1 MSILKKEYELSVW
14 NEELIDGIKK
24 ESRGTTIGASG
35 MTHLGR
41 TTTPKLVRSV
51 KGTNTLTFQMPTKY
65 FDSEKGDYVKNELLE
80 DLYNERKLKLHYD
93 GNWYEFY
100 VKSIQEDKQFKSIMK
115 TITCTD
121 SFIDELSR
129 TGYEVEFSSDLNN
142 SVEELGTFM
151 ETEDNE
157 KIKGSSKAILDGS
170 VWDYRPDMNV
180 GDFTEFNEQRFY
192 KIPLSQFG
200 GTIKGYKINLEVD
213 ESDFK
218 TVTEKEEKEKRAY
231 LRNPFTKEKRPLEYG
246 DDQARVEEL
255 FYDQYE
261 KDNGRGLLSN
271 DNLVEISGD
280 YIYVPITDLTY
291 IMGSV
296 YKSASASLEEPAI
309 YGVYNPKATKEIY
322 ALQPVSE
329 NPRDLIQFLFFNEN
343 DEVLI
348 DEEGVVAN
356 KNCHYLITI
365 EQWNEALKKQLK
377 DNSEGLIHWTS
388 PVQKDTETYTL
399 NKLYTTAETT
409 KDNEKIIYTTKVFP
423 NTRTIDNFNWYP
435 VYYEG
440 YLDKINDEEVSKA
453 RKISITDRTELN
465 LNSDVYTTV
474 YNQKDIDFKDLYSE
488 DELNELINRREELR
502 EKQNNKTI
510 TSDERIEL
518 AAIDNDFRVCSKLNT
533 RLILPSLARNL
544 IENGTEIT
552 DTNGWE
558 AKTQNINHDIFD
570 TGSYRKML
578 EINVQQTVKKKNNE
592 NNLTL
597 SETDLTGGTTDE
609 GVSDYYLE
617 LLSPCLAKGD
627 DLSVNGTTFT
637 DYAINFG
644 MIGQEKQIEK
654 GKTYAIRLTTG
665 SWRTIDYNFV
675 LRATGETLK
684 NGDTPIS
691 YDDVAATAYKNVFTE
706 YKNKI
711 NALKDNVT
719 FKSICSNKDKDTQE
733 IIKHPTAASDQKESI
748 NKKLYKLLV
757 SILDEEHEGQPYEK
771 LSNIAR
777 LATPDEVSNNDY
789 GNSDLVYVKY
799 LYLSEVGLLD
809 NLSNLSSSFYYA
821 TYLSNS
827 IVKDWQ
833 DSNILKNA
841 VFEKKNNVDLD
852 KIVIGEGSTNLQG
865 NYVLDGVDNTSDKA
879 NYIKFSDVADIAD
892 TGLVF
897 LPNDTLPPKTKASTY
912 LTNPLYYKRK
922 KDDSGV
928 ELSSRWS
935 WAGANNSEEDK
946 DYYSVEDNAFLLFKA
961 KKTIKNPYVAIKLE
975 SGPAQIQFDKI
986 EETTYTKN
994 SGIGVKICAGATDAE
1009 TELIEVL
1016 TDNFGYL
1023 ANKSIKIYQ
1032 IDKNHFSDD
1041 FLKSVHFNEDDGTI
1055 SLKDTDGSSFAK
1067 MTDKSFKDDNVTPTW
1082 QAQTSTG
1089 APVYFTR
1096 LRIKEKNSKKTFG
1109 YALFIDDVYYGVFWL
1124 EKKS

>member
-41 TTTPKLVRSV
+41 ATTPKLVRSV

-80 DLYNERKLKLHYD
+80 DLYNERKLKLYYD
-93 GNWYEFY
+93 GDWYEFY

-151 ETEDNE
+151 ETEDNDR
-157 KIKGSSKAILDGS
+157 IKGSSKAILDGS

-213 ESDFK
+213 ENDFR
-218 TVTEKEEKEKRAY
+218 TGTEEEKEQRAY

-255 FYDQYE
+255 FYDRYE
-261 KDNGRGLLSN
+261 KDNGRSLLSD

-309 YGVYNPKATKEIY
+309 YGAYNPEATKEIY

-356 KNCHYLITI
+356 ENCHYLITI

-377 DNSEGLIHWTS
+377 NNSEGLIHWTS
-388 PVQKDTETYTL
+388 PTQEEKEGYTL
-399 NKLYTTAETT
+399 NKLYTTAETI

-440 YLDKINDEEVSKA
+440 YLDKISDEEVSKA

-474 YNQKDIDFKDLYSE
+474 YNQKDTDFKGLYSE
-488 DELNELINRREELR
+488 DELNELINRRQELR
-502 EKQNNKTI
+502 DKVQNHETL
-510 TSDERIEL
+510 TREEEIEL
-518 AAIDNDFRVCSKLNT
+518 AAIDNDFRVCSKLDT

-578 EINVQQTVKKKNNE
+578 EINVQQTVKEQNNE
-592 NNLTL
+592 NNLIL
-597 SETDLTGGTTDE
+597 SEADLTGGTTDE

-665 SWRTIDYNFV
+665 SWRIVDYNFV
-675 LRATGETLK
+675 SRATGETLK
-684 NGDTPIS
+684 KEDGSIS
-691 YDDVAATAYKNVFTE
+691 YDDVAATDYKKAFVR
-706 YKNKI
+706 YKDRI
-711 NALKDNVT
+711 NALKDNDA
-719 FKSICSNKDKDTQE
+719 FKSICSSNETNE
-733 IIKHPTAASDQKESI
+733 VIKNPTGASREKELI
-748 NKKLYKLLV
+748 NKNLYNLLV
-757 SILDEEHEGQPYEK
+757 NILDESNVDQPYKK

-777 LATPDEVSNNDY
+777 LATSDEVSKNDY
-789 GNSDLVYVKY
+789 SNSDLVYVKY
-799 LYLSEVGLLD
+799 LYLSEVGLLN
-809 NLSNLSSSFYYA
+809 NLSNSSSSFYYA

-833 DSNILKNA
+833 DSYILKNA

-852 KIVIGEGSTNLQG
+852 KVVIGEGSTNLQG

-879 NYIKFSDVADIAD
+879 NYIKFSDIADIAD

-897 LPNDTLPPKTKASTY
+897 LPSDTLPPKTKASTY

-994 SGIGVKICAGATDAE
+994 SGIGVKICAGVTDAE

-1032 IDKNHFSDD
+1032 IDKNHFSND

-1055 SLKDTDGSSFAK
+1055 SLKDTDNSSFAK

-1124 EKKS
+1124 EKKSE

>member
-41 TTTPKLVRSV
+41 ATTPKLVRSV

-80 DLYNERKLKLHYD
+80 DLYNERKLKLYYD
-93 GNWYEFY
+93 GDWYEFY

-151 ETEDNE
+151 ETEDDE

-218 TVTEKEEKEKRAY
+218 TITEEEEKEKRAY

-255 FYDQYE
+255 FYDPYE
-261 KDNGRGLLSN
+261 KDNGRGLLSD

-296 YKSASASLEEPAI
+296 YKSAYASLEEPAI
-309 YGVYNPKATKEIY
+309 YGAYNHEATKEIY

-329 NPRDLIQFLFFNEN
+329 NPKDLIQFLFFNEN

-348 DEEGVVAN
+348 DEEGSVAN

-377 DNSEGLIHWTS
+377 NNSEGLIHWTS
-388 PVQKDTETYTL
+388 PVQKEKDGYTL

-474 YNQKDIDFKDLYSE
+474 YNQKDSDFKGLYSE

-502 EKQNNKTI
+502 NAATL
-510 TSDERIEL
+510 TSEEQTEL
-518 AAIDNDFRVCSKLNT
+518 AAIDNDFRICSKLDT

-578 EINVQQTVKKKNNE
+578 EINVQQTVKGQNNE
-592 NNLTL
+592 DNLIL
-597 SETDLTGGTTDE
+597 SEADLTGGTTDE

-665 SWRTIDYNFV
+665 SWRTVDYNFV

-684 NGDTPIS
+684 DNKGLIS
-691 YDDVAATAYKNVFTE
+691 YDDAAAADYKEAFTK

-711 NALKDNVT
+711 NDLKNNSE
-719 FKSICSNKDKDTQE
+719 FKSICNDTKKIINSNSTIDEKD
-733 IIKHPTAASDQKESI
+733 I
-748 NKKLYKLLV
+748 NRKLYALLLI
-757 SILDEEHEGQPYEK
+757 ILKDNEKDPPYKK

-777 LATPDEVSNNDY
+777 LVTSDKVNSDNYTNSDY
-789 GNSDLVYVKY
+789 NNSDLVYVKY

-809 NLSNLSSSFYYA
+809 NLSNSSSSFYYA

-833 DSNILKNA
+833 DTYILKNT

-852 KIVIGEGSTNLQG
+852 KVIIGEGSTNLQG
-865 NYVLDGVDNTSDKA
+865 NYVLDGIDNTSDKA
-879 NYIKFSDVADIAD
+879 NYIKFSDIADVAD

-897 LPNDTLPPKTKASTY
+897 LPSDTLPPKTKASTY

-961 KKTIKNPYVAIKLE
+961 KKTIKNPYIAIKLE

-994 SGIGVKICAGATDAE
+994 SGIGVKICAGVTDDAE
-1009 TELIEVL
+1009 TELIKVL

-1032 IDKNHFSDD
+1032 IDKNHVSDD

-1055 SLKDTDGSSFAK
+1055 SLKDTDNSNFAK

>member
-41 TTTPKLVRSV
+41 ATTPKLVRSV

-80 DLYNERKLKLHYD
+80 DLYNERKLKLYYD
-93 GNWYEFY
+93 GDWYEFY

-157 KIKGSSKAILDGS
+157 RIKGSSKAILDGS

-218 TVTEKEEKEKRAY
+218 TESEEEKEKRAY

-255 FYDQYE
+255 FYDPYE
-261 KDNGRGLLSN
+261 KDNGRGLLSDN
-271 DNLVEISGD
+271 NLVEISGD
-280 YIYVPITDLTY
+280 YIYVPITDLAY

-309 YGVYNPKATKEIY
+309 YGAYNPKATKEIY

-329 NPRDLIQFLFFNEN
+329 NPRDLIQFLFFNKN

-348 DEEGVVAN
+348 DEEGIVAN

-388 PVQKDTETYTL
+388 PIQKEKEGYTL
-399 NKLYTTAETT
+399 NKLYTTEKIT
-409 KDNEKIIYTTKVFP
+409 KDNEEIIYTTKVFP

-474 YNQKDIDFKDLYSE
+474 YNQKDTDFKGLYSE
-488 DELNELINRREELR
+488 DELNELINRRQKLRDKVQNHETLTREE
-502 EKQNNKTI
+502 E
-510 TSDERIEL
+510 IEL
-518 AAIDNDFRVCSKLNT
+518 AAIDNDFRVCSKLDT

-578 EINVQQTVKKKNNE
+578 EINIQQTVKGQNNE

-665 SWRTIDYNFV
+665 SWRTVDYNFV
-675 LRATGETLK
+675 SRATGKTLK
-684 NGDTPIS
+684 KEDGSIS
-691 YDDVAATAYKNVFTE
+691 YDDAAAADYKDAFVR
-706 YKNKI
+706 YKDRI
-711 NALKDNVT
+711 NALKDNDA
-719 FKSICSNKDKDTQE
+719 FKSICSSPNESSKEQE
-733 IIKHPTAASDQKESI
+733 KINERLHGLLDNISKE
-748 NKKLYKLLV
+748 NNG
-757 SILDEEHEGQPYEK
+757 EF
-771 LSNIAR
+771 SNIAR
-777 LATPDEVSNNDY
+777 LATSDEIKANDY
-789 GNSDLVYVKY
+789 SNSDLVYVKY

-809 NLSNLSSSFYYA
+809 NLSNSSSSFYYA
-821 TYLSNS
+821 IYLSNS

-833 DSNILKNA
+833 DSYILKNA

-852 KIVIGEGSTNLQG
+852 KVIIGEGSTNLQG

-879 NYIKFSDVADIAD
+879 NYIKFSDIADIAD

-994 SGIGVKICAGATDAE
+994 SGIGVKICAGVTADEE
-1009 TELIEVL
+1009 TELIDVL

-1055 SLKDTDGSSFAK
+1055 SLKDTDNSNFAK
-1067 MTDKSFKDDNVTPTW
+1067 MTDESFKDDNVTPTW
-1082 QAQTSTG
+1082 QAQTSTE

>member
-41 TTTPKLVRSV
+41 ATTPKLVRSV

-80 DLYNERKLKLHYD
+80 DLYNERKLKLYYD
-93 GNWYEFY
+93 GDWYEFY

-151 ETEDNE
+151 ETEDDE

-218 TVTEKEEKEKRAY
+218 TESEEEKEKRAY

-255 FYDQYE
+255 FYDPYE
-261 KDNGRGLLSN
+261 KDNGRGLLS
-271 DNLVEISGD
+271 DNNLIEISGD

-309 YGVYNPKATKEIY
+309 YGAYNPKATKEIY

-343 DEVLI
+343 DEILI

-388 PVQKDTETYTL
+388 PTQEEKEGYTL
-399 NKLYTTAETT
+399 NKLYTTAETI

-474 YNQKDIDFKDLYSE
+474 YNQKDTNFKGLYSE
-488 DELNELINRREELR
+488 DELNELINRRQELR
-502 EKQNNKTI
+502 DKVQNHETL
-510 TSDERIEL
+510 TREEEIEL
-518 AAIDNDFRVCSKLNT
+518 AAIDNDFRVCSKLDT

-578 EINVQQTVKKKNNE
+578 EINVQQTVKGKSNE
-592 NNLTL
+592 NNLIL
-597 SETDLTGGTTDE
+597 SEADLTGGTTDE

-665 SWRTIDYNFV
+665 SWRTVDYNFIS
-675 LRATGETLK
+675 RATGKTLK
-684 NGDTPIS
+684 KEDGSIS
-691 YDDVAATAYKNVFTE
+691 YDDAAAAGYKDAFVR
-706 YKNKI
+706 YKDRI
-711 NALKDNVT
+711 NALKDNDA
-719 FKSICSNKDKDTQE
+719 FKSICSSPNESSKEQE
-733 IIKHPTAASDQKESI
+733 KINERLHGLLDNISKE
-748 NKKLYKLLV
+748 NNG
-757 SILDEEHEGQPYEK
+757 EF
-771 LSNIAR
+771 SNIAR
-777 LATPDEVSNNDY
+777 LATSDEIKANDY
-789 GNSDLVYVKY
+789 SNSDLVYVKY

-809 NLSNLSSSFYYA
+809 NLSNSSSSFYYA

-833 DSNILKNA
+833 DSYILKNA

-852 KIVIGEGSTNLQG
+852 KVVIGEGSTNLQG

-879 NYIKFSDVADIAD
+879 NYIKFSDIADIAD

-994 SGIGVKICAGATDAE
+994 SGIGVKICAGATADEE
-1009 TELIEVL
+1009 TELINVL

-1055 SLKDTDGSSFAK
+1055 SLKDTDNSSFAK

>member
-41 TTTPKLVRSV
+41 ATTPKLVRSV

-80 DLYNERKLKLHYD
+80 DLYNERKLKLYYD
-93 GNWYEFY
+93 GDWYEFY

-151 ETEDNE
+151 ETEDDE

-213 ESDFK
+213 ENDFK
-218 TVTEKEEKEKRAY
+218 TIEKKEEKEKRAY
-231 LRNPFTKEKRPLEYG
+231 LRNPFTQEKRPLEYG

-255 FYDQYE
+255 FYDPYE
-261 KDNGRGLLSN
+261 KDNGHGLLSD

-309 YGVYNPKATKEIY
+309 YGAYNPKATKEIY

-356 KNCHYLITI
+356 ENYHYLITI
-365 EQWNEALKKQLK
+365 EQWNETLKKQLK
-377 DNSEGLIHWTS
+377 NNSEGLIHWTS
-388 PVQKDTETYTL
+388 PTQEETKGYTL
-399 NKLYTTAETT
+399 NKLYTTAETI

-440 YLDKINDEEVSKA
+440 YLDRINDEEVSKA
-453 RKISITDRTELN
+453 RKISIADRTELN

-474 YNQKDIDFKDLYSE
+474 YNQKDSDFKDLYSE
-488 DELNELINRREELR
+488 DELNKLINRREELR
-502 EKQNNKTI
+502 NAATLTPEEK
-510 TSDERIEL
+510 IEL
-518 AAIDNDFRVCSKLNT
+518 AAIDNDFRVCSKLDT

-578 EINVQQTVKKKNNE
+578 EINVQQTVKGQNNE

-597 SETDLTGGTTDE
+597 SEADLTGGTTDE

-665 SWRTIDYNFV
+665 SWRTVDYNFV

-691 YDDVAATAYKNVFTE
+691 YDDVAATAYKSALAE

-711 NALKDNVT
+711 NNLKDNRE
-719 FKSICSNKDKDTQE
+719 FKSICDDTKKIINSISATNEKDFNRRLYALLVN
-733 IIKHPTAASDQKESI
+733 ISKES
-748 NKKLYKLLV
+748 V
-757 SILDEEHEGQPYEK
+757 GDQPYEK

-777 LATPDEVSNNDY
+777 LVTSDKVNSDDYSNSDYND
-789 GNSDLVYVKY
+789 SDLVYVKY

-809 NLSNLSSSFYYA
+809 NLSNSSSSFYYA

-833 DSNILKNA
+833 DSNILKNS

-852 KIVIGEGSTNLQG
+852 KVIIGEGSTNLQG

-879 NYIKFSDVADIAD
+879 NYIKFSDIADIED

-897 LPNDTLPPKTKASTY
+897 LPSDTLPSKTKASTY

-994 SGIGVKICAGATDAE
+994 SGIGVKICAGVTEAE

-1055 SLKDTDGSSFAK
+1055 GLKDTGNSNFAI

>member
-41 TTTPKLVRSV
+41 ATTPKLVRSV

-80 DLYNERKLKLHYD
+80 DLYNERKLKLYYD
-93 GNWYEFY
+93 GDWYEFY
-100 VKSIQEDKQFKSIMK
+100 IKSIQEDKQFKSIMK

-157 KIKGSSKAILDGS
+157 RIKGSSKAILDGS

-213 ESDFK
+213 ENDFK
-218 TVTEKEEKEKRAY
+218 TGTEEEKEQRAY

-255 FYDQYE
+255 FYDRYE
-261 KDNGRGLLSN
+261 KDNGRSLLSD

-309 YGVYNPKATKEIY
+309 YGAYNPKATKEIY

-365 EQWNEALKKQLK
+365 EQWSEALKKQLK
-377 DNSEGLIHWTS
+377 NNSEGLIHWTS
-388 PVQKDTETYTL
+388 PVQKETEGYTL
-399 NKLYTTAETT
+399 NKLYTTAETI

-474 YNQKDIDFKDLYSE
+474 YNQKDTDFKGLYSE

-502 EKQNNKTI
+502 EKQRNKTI
-510 TSDERIEL
+510 TLEEEKEL
-518 AAIDNDFRVCSKLNT
+518 AAIDNDFRVCSKLDT

-578 EINVQQTVKKKNNE
+578 EINVQQTVKEQNNE
-592 NNLTL
+592 NNLIL
-597 SETDLTGGTTDE
+597 SEADLTGGTIDE

-665 SWRTIDYNFV
+665 SWRTVDYNFIS
-675 LRATGETLK
+675 RATGKILK
-684 NGDTPIS
+684 KENGSIS
-691 YDDVAATAYKNVFTE
+691 YDDAAAADYKSAFAE

-711 NALKDNVT
+711 NNLKNNKA
-719 FKSICSNKDKDTQE
+719 FKLICDETKENINSNSA
-733 IIKHPTAASDQKESI
+733 I
-748 NKKLYKLLV
+748 
-757 SILDEEHEGQPYEK
+757 DEEDINRRLYDLLLNISEESSGNQPYEK
-771 LSNIAR
+771 FINIAR
-777 LATPDEVSNNDY
+777 LVTSDKVNRDDYKNDDY
-789 GNSDLVYVKY
+789 NDSDLVYVKY

-809 NLSNLSSSFYYA
+809 NLSNSSSSFYYA

-833 DSNILKNA
+833 DSYILKNS

-852 KIVIGEGSTNLQG
+852 KVIIGEGSTNLQG

-879 NYIKFSDVADIAD
+879 NYIKFSDIADIAD

-897 LPNDTLPPKTKASTY
+897 LPSDTLPPKTKASTY

-922 KDDSGV
+922 KNDSGV

-935 WAGANNSEEDK
+935 WVGANNSEEDK

-994 SGIGVKICAGATDAE
+994 SGIGVKICAGVTDAE

-1055 SLKDTDGSSFAK
+1055 SLKDTDDSNFAK
-1067 MTDKSFKDDNVTPTW
+1067 MIDKSFKDDNVTPTW

-1109 YALFIDDVYYGVFWL
+1109 YALFIDDIYYGVFWL

>member
-41 TTTPKLVRSV
+41 ATTPKLVRSV

-65 FDSEKGDYVKNELLE
+65 FDSEKRDYVKNELLE
-80 DLYNERKLKLHYD
+80 DLYNERKLKLYYD
-93 GNWYEFY
+93 GDWYEFY

-151 ETEDNE
+151 ETEDDE

-213 ESDFK
+213 ENDFR
-218 TVTEKEEKEKRAY
+218 TGTEEEKEQRAY

-255 FYDQYE
+255 FYDPYE
-261 KDNGRGLLSN
+261 KDNGRGLLSDN
-271 DNLVEISGD
+271 NLVEISGD

-309 YGVYNPKATKEIY
+309 YGAYNPEATKEIY

-329 NPRDLIQFLFFNEN
+329 NPKDLIQFLFFNEN

-348 DEEGVVAN
+348 DEEGIVAN
-356 KNCHYLITI
+356 ENCHYLITI

-377 DNSEGLIHWTS
+377 NNSEGLIHWIS

-399 NKLYTTAETT
+399 NKLYTTAETI

-474 YNQKDIDFKDLYSE
+474 YNQKDTDFKGLYSE

-502 EKQNNKTI
+502 EKQSNKTI
-510 TSDERIEL
+510 TLEEEKEL
-518 AAIDNDFRVCSKLNT
+518 AAIDNDFRVCSKLDT

-578 EINVQQTVKKKNNE
+578 EINVQQTVKEQNNE
-592 NNLTL
+592 NNLIL
-597 SETDLTGGTTDE
+597 SEADLTGGTTDE

-627 DLSVNGTTFT
+627 DLSINGTTFT

-665 SWRTIDYNFV
+665 SWRTVDYNFV

-684 NGDTPIS
+684 DEDGPIS
-691 YDDVAATAYKNVFTE
+691 YDDAAAIDYKETFVR
-706 YKNKI
+706 YKDKI
-711 NALKDNVT
+711 NDLKNNNT
-719 FKSICSNKDKDTQE
+719 FKSICSSNETNE
-733 IIKHPTAASDQKESI
+733 IIKNPTGASREKELI
-748 NKKLYKLLV
+748 NKNLYNLLV
-757 SILDEEHEGQPYEK
+757 NILDGSSVDQPYKK

-777 LATPDEVSNNDY
+777 LATPDEVSHDDY
-789 GNSDLVYVKY
+789 SNSDLVYVKY
-799 LYLSEVGLLD
+799 LYLSEIGLLD
-809 NLSNLSSSFYYA
+809 NLSNSSSSFYYA

-833 DSNILKNA
+833 DTYILKNA

-852 KIVIGEGSTNLQG
+852 KVVIGEGSTNLQG

-879 NYIKFSDVADIAD
+879 NYIKFSDIADIAD

-897 LPNDTLPPKTKASTY
+897 LPSDTLPPKTKASTY

-961 KKTIKNPYVAIKLE
+961 KKTIKNPYIAIKLE

-994 SGIGVKICAGATDAE
+994 SGIGVKICAGVTDKE
-1009 TELIEVL
+1009 TELIKVL

-1032 IDKNHFSDD
+1032 IDKNHFSND

-1055 SLKDTDGSSFAK
+1055 SLKDTDNSNFAK

>member
-41 TTTPKLVRSV
+41 ATTPKLVRSV

-80 DLYNERKLKLHYD
+80 DLYNERKLKLYYD
-93 GNWYEFY
+93 GDWYEFY

-151 ETEDNE
+151 ETEDDE

-213 ESDFK
+213 ENDFR
-218 TVTEKEEKEKRAY
+218 TGTEEEKEQRAY

-255 FYDQYE
+255 FYDRYE
-261 KDNGRGLLSN
+261 KDNGRSLLSD

-309 YGVYNPKATKEIY
+309 YGAYNPKAKKEIY

-343 DEVLI
+343 NEVLI

-365 EQWNEALKKQLK
+365 EQWNEALKEQLK
-377 DNSEGLIHWTS
+377 NNSEGLIHWTS

-474 YNQKDIDFKDLYSE
+474 YNQKDTDFKGLYSE

-518 AAIDNDFRVCSKLNT
+518 AAIDNDFRVCSKLDT

-578 EINVQQTVKKKNNE
+578 EINVQQTVKEQNNE
-592 NNLTL
+592 NNLIL
-597 SETDLTGGTTDE
+597 SEADLTGGTTDE

-675 LRATGETLK
+675 SRATGKTLK
-684 NGDTPIS
+684 KEDGSIS
-691 YDDVAATAYKNVFTE
+691 YDDAAAADYKDAFVR
-706 YKNKI
+706 YKDKI
-711 NALKDNVT
+711 NDLKNNNT
-719 FKSICSNKDKDTQE
+719 FKSICSSNETNE
-733 IIKHPTAASDQKESI
+733 IIKNPTGASREKELI
-748 NKKLYKLLV
+748 NKNLYNLLV
-757 SILDEEHEGQPYEK
+757 NILDESSVDQPYKK

-777 LATPDEVSNNDY
+777 LATPDEVSHDDY
-789 GNSDLVYVKY
+789 SNSDLVYVKY

-809 NLSNLSSSFYYA
+809 NLSNSSSSFYYA
-821 TYLSNS
+821 IYLSNS

-833 DSNILKNA
+833 DSYILKNA

-852 KIVIGEGSTNLQG
+852 KVVIGEGSTNLQG

-879 NYIKFSDVADIAD
+879 NYIKFSDIADIAD

-897 LPNDTLPPKTKASTY
+897 LPSDTLPPKTKASTY

-994 SGIGVKICAGATDAE
+994 SGIGVKICAGVTDAE

-1055 SLKDTDGSSFAK
+1055 SLKNTDDSNFAK
-1067 MTDKSFKDDNVTPTW
+1067 ITDKSFKDDNVTPTW

>member
-41 TTTPKLVRSV
+41 ATTPKLVRSV

-80 DLYNERKLKLHYD
+80 DLYNERKLKLYYD
-93 GNWYEFY
+93 GDWYEFY
-100 VKSIQEDKQFKSIMK
+100 IKSIQEDKQFKSIMK

-151 ETEDNE
+151 ETEDNDR
-157 KIKGSSKAILDGS
+157 IKGSSKAILDGS

-213 ESDFK
+213 ENDFR
-218 TVTEKEEKEKRAY
+218 TGTEEEKEQRAY

-255 FYDQYE
+255 FYDPYE
-261 KDNGRGLLSN
+261 KDNGRGLLSD

-309 YGVYNPKATKEIY
+309 YGAYNPKATKEIY

-329 NPRDLIQFLFFNEN
+329 NPRGLIQFLFFNEN
-343 DEVLI
+343 DEILI
-348 DEEGVVAN
+348 DEEGIVAN
-356 KNCHYLITI
+356 ENCHYLITI
-365 EQWNEALKKQLK
+365 EQWNETLKKQLK
-377 DNSEGLIHWTS
+377 NNSEGLIHWTS

-440 YLDKINDEEVSKA
+440 YLDKINDEEVFKA

-474 YNQKDIDFKDLYSE
+474 YNQKDTDFKDLYSE
-488 DELNELINRREELR
+488 DELNKLINRREELR
-502 EKQNNKTI
+502 EKQSNKTI
-510 TSDERIEL
+510 TLEEEKEL
-518 AAIDNDFRVCSKLNT
+518 AAIDNDFRVCSKLDT

-578 EINVQQTVKKKNNE
+578 EINVQQTVKEQNNE
-592 NNLTL
+592 NNLIL
-597 SETDLTGGTTDE
+597 SEADLTGGTTDE

-665 SWRTIDYNFV
+665 SWRTVDYNFV

-684 NGDTPIS
+684 DEDGPIS
-691 YDDVAATAYKNVFTE
+691 YDDAAAIDYKETFVR
-706 YKNKI
+706 YKDKI
-711 NALKDNVT
+711 NDLKNNNT
-719 FKSICSNKDKDTQE
+719 FKSICSSNETNE
-733 IIKHPTAASDQKESI
+733 IIKNPTGASREKELI
-748 NKKLYKLLV
+748 NKNLYNLLV
-757 SILDEEHEGQPYEK
+757 NILDESNVDQPYKK

-777 LATPDEVSNNDY
+777 LATPDEVSHDDY
-789 GNSDLVYVKY
+789 SNSDLVYVKY

-809 NLSNLSSSFYYA
+809 NLSNSSSSFYYA

-833 DSNILKNA
+833 DDSILKNA

-852 KIVIGEGSTNLQG
+852 KVIIGEGSTNLQG

-879 NYIKFSDVADIAD
+879 NYIKFSDIADIAD

-897 LPNDTLPPKTKASTY
+897 LPSDTLPPKTKASTY

-922 KDDSGV
+922 KNDSGV

-994 SGIGVKICAGATDAE
+994 SGIGVKICAGVTDAE

-1032 IDKNHFSDD
+1032 IDKNHFSND

-1055 SLKDTDGSSFAK
+1055 SLKNTDSSSFAK

-1082 QAQTSTG
+1082 QSQTSTE

>member
-41 TTTPKLVRSV
+41 ATTPKLVRSV

-80 DLYNERKLKLHYD
+80 DLYNERKLKLYYD
-93 GNWYEFY
+93 GDWYEFY

-121 SFIDELSR
+121 SFIDELLR

-213 ESDFK
+213 ENDFR
-218 TVTEKEEKEKRAY
+218 TGTKEEKEQKAY

-255 FYDQYE
+255 FYDRYE
-261 KDNGRGLLSN
+261 KDNGRSLLSD
-271 DNLVEISGD
+271 DNLVEIGGD

-309 YGVYNPKATKEIY
+309 YGAYNPKATKEIY

-377 DNSEGLIHWTS
+377 NNSEGLIHWTS
-388 PVQKDTETYTL
+388 PVQKETEGYTL
-399 NKLYTTAETT
+399 NKLYTTEKIT
-409 KDNEKIIYTTKVFP
+409 KDNEEIIYTTKVFP

-465 LNSDVYTTV
+465 LNSDIYTTV
-474 YNQKDIDFKDLYSE
+474 YNQKDTDFKGLYSE
-488 DELNELINRREELR
+488 DELNELINRRQELR
-502 EKQNNKTI
+502 DKLQNHETL
-510 TSDERIEL
+510 TRDEEIEL
-518 AAIDNDFRVCSKLNT
+518 AAIDNDFRVCSKLDT

-578 EINVQQTVKKKNNE
+578 EINVQQTVKGQNNE
-592 NNLTL
+592 NNLIL
-597 SETDLTGGTTDE
+597 SEADFTGGTTDE

-665 SWRTIDYNFV
+665 SWRTVDYNFV

-684 NGDTPIS
+684 DENGPIS
-691 YDDVAATAYKNVFTE
+691 YDDAAAADYKDAFVK

-711 NALKDNVT
+711 NNLKNNET
-719 FKSICSNKDKDTQE
+719 FKLICDETKENINSNSAINEEDINRRLYDLLLNISE
-733 IIKHPTAASDQKESI
+733 ES
-748 NKKLYKLLV
+748 V
-757 SILDEEHEGQPYEK
+757 GDQPYEK
-771 LSNIAR
+771 FINIAR
-777 LATPDEVSNNDY
+777 LVTSDKVNSNDY
-789 GNSDLVYVKY
+789 KNDDYSNSDLVYIKY

-809 NLSNLSSSFYYA
+809 NLSNSSSSFYYA

-897 LPNDTLPPKTKASTY
+897 LPSDTLPPKTKASTY

-1032 IDKNHFSDD
+1032 IDKNHFSND

-1055 SLKDTDGSSFAK
+1055 SLKDTDNSSFAK

>member
-41 TTTPKLVRSV
+41 ATTPKLVRSV

-93 GNWYEFY
+93 GDWYEFY

-151 ETEDNE
+151 ETEDDE

-170 VWDYRPDMNV
+170 VWDYRSDMNV

-213 ESDFK
+213 ENDFK
-218 TVTEKEEKEKRAY
+218 TIKEKEEKEKRAY

-255 FYDQYE
+255 FYDPYE
-261 KDNGRGLLSN
+261 KDNGRGLLSD

-280 YIYVPITDLTY
+280 YIYVPITDLVY

-309 YGVYNPKATKEIY
+309 YGAYNPKATKEIY

-348 DEEGVVAN
+348 DEEGIVAN
-356 KNCHYLITI
+356 ENCHYLITI

-377 DNSEGLIHWTS
+377 NNSEGLIHWTS
-388 PVQKDTETYTL
+388 PAQEEKDGYTL
-399 NKLYTTAETT
+399 NKLYTTEKIT
-409 KDNEKIIYTTKVFP
+409 KDNEEIIYTTKVFP

-440 YLDKINDEEVSKA
+440 YLDKINDEDVSKA

-474 YNQKDIDFKDLYSE
+474 YNQKDSDFKDLYSE

-510 TSDERIEL
+510 TLEEEKEL
-518 AAIDNDFRVCSKLNT
+518 AAIDNDFRVCSKLDT

-578 EINVQQTVKKKNNE
+578 EINVQQTVKEQNNE

-597 SETDLTGGTTDE
+597 SEADLTGGTTDE

-675 LRATGETLK
+675 SRATGETLK
-684 NGDTPIS
+684 KEDGSIS
-691 YDDVAATAYKNVFTE
+691 YDDTAATDYKEAFVR

-711 NALKDNVT
+711 NDLKDNET
-719 FKSICSNKDKDTQE
+719 FKSICSSPNESNSEQE
-733 IIKHPTAASDQKESI
+733 RINERLHGLLANISKE
-748 NKKLYKLLV
+748 NNG
-757 SILDEEHEGQPYEK
+757 EF
-771 LSNIAR
+771 SNIAR
-777 LATPDEVSNNDY
+777 LATSDEIKKNDY
-789 GNSDLVYVKY
+789 SNSDLAYVKY

-809 NLSNLSSSFYYA
+809 NLSNSSSSFYYA
-821 TYLSNS
+821 IYLSNS

-833 DSNILKNA
+833 DSYILKNA
-841 VFEKKNNVDLD
+841 VFEKKNNIDLD
-852 KIVIGEGSTNLQG
+852 KVIIGEGSTNLQG

-879 NYIKFSDVADIAD
+879 NYIKFSDIADIAD

-897 LPNDTLPPKTKASTY
+897 LPSDTLPPKTKASTY

-922 KDDSGV
+922 KNDSGV

-935 WAGANNSEEDK
+935 WTGANNSEEDK

-994 SGIGVKICAGATDAE
+994 SGIGVKICAGVIADEE
-1009 TELIEVL
+1009 TELIDVL

-1055 SLKDTDGSSFAK
+1055 SLKDTDNSNFAK

>member
-41 TTTPKLVRSV
+41 ATTPKLVRSV

-80 DLYNERKLKLHYD
+80 DLYNERKLKLYYD
-93 GNWYEFY
+93 GDWYEFY

-151 ETEDNE
+151 ETEDNDR
-157 KIKGSSKAILDGS
+157 IKGSSKAILDGS

-213 ESDFK
+213 ENDFK
-218 TVTEKEEKEKRAY
+218 TGTEEEKEQRAY

-255 FYDQYE
+255 FYDRYE
-261 KDNGRGLLSN
+261 KDNGRSLLSD

-309 YGVYNPKATKEIY
+309 YGAYNPKATKEIY

-348 DEEGVVAN
+348 DEEGIVAN

-377 DNSEGLIHWTS
+377 NNSEGLIHWTS
-388 PVQKDTETYTL
+388 PTQEEKEGYTL
-399 NKLYTTAETT
+399 NKLYTTAETI

-474 YNQKDIDFKDLYSE
+474 YNQKDTDFKGLYSE
-488 DELNELINRREELR
+488 DELNELINRRQELR
-502 EKQNNKTI
+502 DKVQNHETL
-510 TSDERIEL
+510 TREEEIEL
-518 AAIDNDFRVCSKLNT
+518 AAIDNDFRVCSKLDT

-578 EINVQQTVKKKNNE
+578 EINVQQTVKEQNNE
-592 NNLTL
+592 NNLIL
-597 SETDLTGGTTDE
+597 SEADLTGGTTDE

-665 SWRTIDYNFV
+665 SWRTVDYNFV

-684 NGDTPIS
+684 DEDGPIS
-691 YDDVAATAYKNVFTE
+691 YDDTAAADYKDAFVR
-706 YKNKI
+706 YKDRI
-711 NALKDNVT
+711 NALKDNKT
-719 FKSICSNKDKDTQE
+719 FKSICSSPNESSKEQE
-733 IIKHPTAASDQKESI
+733 KINERLHGLLDNISKE
-748 NKKLYKLLV
+748 NNG
-757 SILDEEHEGQPYEK
+757 EF
-771 LSNIAR
+771 SNIAR
-777 LATPDEVSNNDY
+777 LATSDEIKANDY
-789 GNSDLVYVKY
+789 SNSDLVYVKY

-809 NLSNLSSSFYYA
+809 NLSNSSSSFYYA

-833 DSNILKNA
+833 DSYILKNA

-852 KIVIGEGSTNLQG
+852 KVVIGEGSTNLQG

-879 NYIKFSDVADIAD
+879 NYIKFSDIADIAD

-897 LPNDTLPPKTKASTY
+897 LPSDTLPPKTKASTY

-961 KKTIKNPYVAIKLE
+961 KKTIKNPYIAIKLE

-986 EETTYTKN
+986 EETIYTKN
-994 SGIGVKICAGATDAE
+994 SGIGVKICAGVTDAE
-1009 TELIEVL
+1009 TELIKVL

-1055 SLKDTDGSSFAK
+1055 SLKDTDDSNFAK
-1067 MTDKSFKDDNVTPTW
+1067 MTDKSFKDNNVTPTW

-1089 APVYFTR
+1089 TPVYFTR

>member
-41 TTTPKLVRSV
+41 ATTPKLVRSV

-80 DLYNERKLKLHYD
+80 DLYNERKLKLYYD
-93 GNWYEFY
+93 GDWYEFY

-151 ETEDNE
+151 ETEDDE

-170 VWDYRPDMNV
+170 VWDYRPDLNV

-213 ESDFK
+213 ENDFK
-218 TVTEKEEKEKRAY
+218 TVTEEEERKKRAY

-255 FYDQYE
+255 FYDRYE
-261 KDNGRGLLSN
+261 KDNGRGLLTN

-309 YGVYNPKATKEIY
+309 YGAYNPKATKEIY

-348 DEEGVVAN
+348 DEEGIVAN
-356 KNCHYLITI
+356 ENCHYLITI

-377 DNSEGLIHWTS
+377 NNSEGLIHWTS
-388 PVQKDTETYTL
+388 PAQEEKDGYTL
-399 NKLYTTAETT
+399 NKLYTTEKII
-409 KDNEKIIYTTKVFP
+409 KDNEEIIYTTKVFP

-440 YLDKINDEEVSKA
+440 YLEKINDEEVSKA

-474 YNQKDIDFKDLYSE
+474 YNQKDTDFKGLYSE
-488 DELNELINRREELR
+488 DELNELINRRQELR
-502 EKQNNKTI
+502 DKVQNHETL
-510 TSDERIEL
+510 TREEEIEL
-518 AAIDNDFRVCSKLNT
+518 AAIDNDFRVCSKLDT

-578 EINVQQTVKKKNNE
+578 EINVQQTVKEQNNE

-597 SETDLTGGTTDE
+597 SEADLTGGTTDE

-665 SWRTIDYNFV
+665 SWRTVDYNFV
-675 LRATGETLK
+675 SRATGETLK
-684 NGDTPIS
+684 KEDGSIS
-691 YDDVAATAYKNVFTE
+691 YDNVAAADYKKAFVR
-706 YKNKI
+706 YKDRI
-711 NALKDNVT
+711 NALKDNDA
-719 FKSICSNKDKDTQE
+719 FKSICSSPNESNSEQE
-733 IIKHPTAASDQKESI
+733 RI
-748 NKKLYKLLV
+748 NERLHSLLV
-757 SILDEEHEGQPYEK
+757 NISKENKGEF
-771 LSNIAR
+771 SNIAR
-777 LATPDEVSNNDY
+777 LATPDEVSHDDY
-789 GNSDLVYVKY
+789 SNSDLVYVKY
-799 LYLSEVGLLD
+799 LYLSEVGLLN
-809 NLSNLSSSFYYA
+809 NLSNSSSSFYYA

-833 DSNILKNA
+833 DTYILKNS

-852 KIVIGEGSTNLQG
+852 KVIIGEGSTNLQG

-879 NYIKFSDVADIAD
+879 NYIKFSDVADVAD

-897 LPNDTLPPKTKASTY
+897 LPSDTLPPKTKASTY

-922 KDDSGV
+922 KNDSGV

-994 SGIGVKICAGATDAE
+994 SGIGVKICAGVTDKE
-1009 TELIEVL
+1009 TELIKVL

-1055 SLKDTDGSSFAK
+1055 SLKDTDSSSFAK

-1082 QAQTSTG
+1082 QAQTSTET
-1089 APVYFTR
+1089 PVYFTR

>member
-41 TTTPKLVRSV
+41 ATTPKLVRSV

-80 DLYNERKLKLHYD
+80 DLYNERKLKLYYD
-93 GNWYEFY
+93 GDWYEFY

-151 ETEDNE
+151 ETEDDE

-213 ESDFK
+213 EKDFK
-218 TVTEKEEKEKRAY
+218 TIKEKEEREKKAY
-231 LRNPFTKEKRPLEYG
+231 LRNPSTKEKRPLEYG

-255 FYDQYE
+255 FYDPYE
-261 KDNGRGLLSN
+261 KDNGRGLLSD

-309 YGVYNPKATKEIY
+309 YGAYNPKAKKEIY

-348 DEEGVVAN
+348 DEEGIVAN
-356 KNCHYLITI
+356 ENCHYLITI
-365 EQWNEALKKQLK
+365 EQWNETLKKQLK
-377 DNSEGLIHWTS
+377 NNNEGLIHWTS
-388 PVQKDTETYTL
+388 PAQEEKDGYTL
-399 NKLYTTAETT
+399 NKLYTTE
-409 KDNEKIIYTTKVFP
+409 KIIKNNEEIIYTTKVFP

-474 YNQKDIDFKDLYSE
+474 YNQKDSDFKGLYSE
-488 DELNELINRREELR
+488 DELNELINRRQELR
-502 EKQNNKTI
+502 DKVQNHETL
-510 TSDERIEL
+510 TREEEIEL
-518 AAIDNDFRVCSKLNT
+518 AAIDNDFRVCSKLDT

-578 EINVQQTVKKKNNE
+578 EINVQQTVKEQNNE

-597 SETDLTGGTTDE
+597 SEADLTGGTTDE

-665 SWRTIDYNFV
+665 SWRTVDYNFV
-675 LRATGETLK
+675 SRATGKTLK
-684 NGDTPIS
+684 KEDGSIS
-691 YDDVAATAYKNVFTE
+691 YDDAAAVDYKDAFVR
-706 YKNKI
+706 YKDRI
-711 NALKDNVT
+711 NALKDNDA
-719 FKSICSNKDKDTQE
+719 FKSICSSPNESSKEQE
-733 IIKHPTAASDQKESI
+733 KINERLHGLLDNISKE
-748 NKKLYKLLV
+748 NNG
-757 SILDEEHEGQPYEK
+757 EF
-771 LSNIAR
+771 SNIAR
-777 LATPDEVSNNDY
+777 LATSDEIKANDY
-789 GNSDLVYVKY
+789 SNSDLVYVKY
-799 LYLSEVGLLD
+799 LYLSEVGLLN
-809 NLSNLSSSFYYA
+809 NLSNSSSSFYYA

-833 DSNILKNA
+833 DSYILKNT

-852 KIVIGEGSTNLQG
+852 KVIIGEGSTNLQG

-879 NYIKFSDVADIAD
+879 NYIKFSDIADIAD

-897 LPNDTLPPKTKASTY
+897 LPNNNALPPKTKASTY

-922 KDDSGV
+922 KNDSGV

-935 WAGANNSEEDK
+935 WAGANNAEEDK

-994 SGIGVKICAGATDAE
+994 SGIGVKICAGVTDKE
-1009 TELIEVL
+1009 TELIKVL

-1055 SLKDTDGSSFAK
+1055 SLKDTDSSSFAK

-1082 QAQTSTG
+1082 QAQTSTET
-1089 APVYFTR
+1089 PVYFTR

>member
-24 ESRGTTIGASG
+24 ESRGTTIGASD

-41 TTTPKLVRSV
+41 ATAPKLVRPV
-51 KGTNTLTFQMPTKY
+51 KGVNTLTFQMPTKY

-80 DLYNERKLKLHYD
+80 DLYNERKLKLYYD

-121 SFIDELSR
+121 SSADELSR

-151 ETEDNE
+151 ETKEDE

-200 GTIKGYKINLEVD
+200 GTIKGYKINLEVNED
-213 ESDFK
+213 DFK
-218 TVTEKEEKEKRAY
+218 EETEEEKEQRAY
-231 LRNPFTKEKRPLEYG
+231 LRNPFTNEKRPLEYG

-255 FYDQYE
+255 FYDPYE
-261 KDNGRGLLSN
+261 KDNGRGLLTD
-271 DNLVEISGD
+271 DNLVELSGD
-280 YIYVPITDLTY
+280 YIYVPITDLSY

-309 YGVYNPKATKEIY
+309 YGAYNPNATKKIY
-322 ALQPVSE
+322 ALQPTSE
-329 NPRDLIQFLFFNEN
+329 NPRDLIQFIFFNED

-348 DEEGVVAN
+348 DEEGIVAN
-356 KNCHYLITI
+356 ENCHYLITI
-365 EQWNEALKKQLK
+365 EQWNEALEKQLK
-377 DNSEGLIHWTS
+377 SNSEGLIHWTS

-399 NKLYTTAETT
+399 NKLYTTAETV
-409 KDNEKIIYTTKVFP
+409 KDNEQIIYTTKVFP

-440 YLDKINDEEVSKA
+440 YLDKINDEEVFKA

-465 LNSDVYTTV
+465 LNSDIYTTV
-474 YNQKDIDFKDLYSE
+474 YNQKDIDFKGLYSE
-488 DELNELINRREELR
+488 DELNELINRRQELR
-502 EKQNNKTI
+502 DKLQNHEILTR
-510 TSDERIEL
+510 EEEIEL

-578 EINVQQTVKKKNNE
+578 EINVQQTVKEENNE
-592 NNLTL
+592 NNLIL
-597 SETDLTGGTTDE
+597 SEADLTGGTTDE

-654 GKTYAIRLTTG
+654 GKTYAIKLTTG

-691 YDDVAATAYKNVFTE
+691 YNDAAATTYKSVFTE

-711 NALKDNVT
+711 NNLKNNVT
-719 FKSICSNKDKDTQE
+719 FKSICSNADTE
-733 IIKHPTAASDQKESI
+733 KIIANPTAASSEKMSI
-748 NKKLYKLLV
+748 NEKLYKLLV
-757 SILDEEHEGQPYEK
+757 NISKENDGDQPYEK
-771 LSNIAR
+771 FSNIAR
-777 LATPDEVSNNDY
+777 LATPDDISHDDY
-789 GNSDLVYVKY
+789 SDSDLVYIKY

-897 LPNDTLPPKTKASTY
+897 LPNNNALPPKTKASTY

-928 ELSSRWS
+928 TLSSRWS
-935 WAGANNSEEDK
+935 WAGGNNSEEDK

-994 SGIGVKICAGATDAE
+994 SGIGVKICAGVTTDAE
-1009 TELIEVL
+1009 TELIKVL

-1082 QAQTSTG
+1082 QAQTSTET
-1089 APVYFTR
+1089 PVYFTR

>member
-41 TTTPKLVRSV
+41 ATTPKLVRSV

-80 DLYNERKLKLHYD
+80 DLYNERKLKLYYD
-93 GNWYEFY
+93 GDWYEFY
-100 VKSIQEDKQFKSIMK
+100 VKSIQEDKQFKLIMK

-151 ETEDNE
+151 ETEDDE

-218 TVTEKEEKEKRAY
+218 TESKEEKEKRAY

-255 FYDQYE
+255 FYDPYE
-261 KDNGRGLLSN
+261 KDNGRGLLSDN
-271 DNLVEISGD
+271 NLVEISGD
-280 YIYVPITDLTY
+280 YIYVPITDLAY

-309 YGVYNPKATKEIY
+309 YGAYNPKATKEIY

-329 NPRDLIQFLFFNEN
+329 NPRDLIQFLFFNKN

-348 DEEGVVAN
+348 DEEGIVAN

-388 PVQKDTETYTL
+388 PIQKEKEGYTL
-399 NKLYTTAETT
+399 NKLYTTEKIT
-409 KDNEKIIYTTKVFP
+409 KDNEEIIYTTKVFP

-474 YNQKDIDFKDLYSE
+474 YNQKDTDFKGLYSE
-488 DELNELINRREELR
+488 DELNELINRRQELR
-502 EKQNNKTI
+502 DKVQNHETL
-510 TSDERIEL
+510 TREEEIEL
-518 AAIDNDFRVCSKLNT
+518 AAIDNDFRVCSKLDT

-578 EINVQQTVKKKNNE
+578 EINIQQTVKGQNNE

-597 SETDLTGGTTDE
+597 SETDLTGDTTDE

-665 SWRTIDYNFV
+665 SWRTVDYNFV
-675 LRATGETLK
+675 SRATGKTLK
-684 NGDTPIS
+684 KEDGSIS
-691 YDDVAATAYKNVFTE
+691 YDDAAAADYKDAFVR
-706 YKNKI
+706 YKDRI
-711 NALKDNVT
+711 NALKDNDA
-719 FKSICSNKDKDTQE
+719 FKSICSSPNESSKEQE
-733 IIKHPTAASDQKESI
+733 KINERLHGLLDNISKE
-748 NKKLYKLLV
+748 NNG
-757 SILDEEHEGQPYEK
+757 EF
-771 LSNIAR
+771 SNIAR
-777 LATPDEVSNNDY
+777 LATSDEIKANDY
-789 GNSDLVYVKY
+789 SNSDLVYVKY

-809 NLSNLSSSFYYA
+809 NLSNSSSSFYYA
-821 TYLSNS
+821 IYLSNS

-833 DSNILKNA
+833 DSYILKNA

-852 KIVIGEGSTNLQG
+852 KVIIGEGSTNLQG

-879 NYIKFSDVADIAD
+879 NYIKFSDIADIAD

-897 LPNDTLPPKTKASTY
+897 LPSDTLPPKTKASTY

-994 SGIGVKICAGATDAE
+994 SGIGVKICAGVTADEE
-1009 TELIEVL
+1009 TELIDVL

-1055 SLKDTDGSSFAK
+1055 SLKDTDNSNFAK
-1067 MTDKSFKDDNVTPTW
+1067 ITNKSFKDDNVTPTW

>member
-41 TTTPKLVRSV
+41 ATTPKLVRSV

-80 DLYNERKLKLHYD
+80 DLYNERKLKLYYD
-93 GNWYEFY
+93 GDWYEFY

-151 ETEDNE
+151 ETEDDE

-213 ESDFK
+213 ENDFR
-218 TVTEKEEKEKRAY
+218 TGTEEEKEQRAY

-255 FYDQYE
+255 FYDRYE
-261 KDNGRGLLSN
+261 KDNGRSLLSD

-296 YKSASASLEEPAI
+296 YKSTSASLEEPAI
-309 YGVYNPKATKEIY
+309 YGAYNPKAKKEIY

-356 KNCHYLITI
+356 ENCHYLITI

-377 DNSEGLIHWTS
+377 NNSEGLIHWTS
-388 PVQKDTETYTL
+388 PIQKDTETYTL

-474 YNQKDIDFKDLYSE
+474 YNQKDTDFKGLYSE

-502 EKQNNKTI
+502 EKQRNKTI
-510 TSDERIEL
+510 TSDETIKL
-518 AAIDNDFRVCSKLNT
+518 AAIDNDFRICSKLNT

-578 EINVQQTVKKKNNE
+578 EINVQQTVKGKSNE
-592 NNLTL
+592 NNLIL
-597 SETDLTGGTTDE
+597 SEADLTGGTTDE

-665 SWRTIDYNFV
+665 SWRTVDYNFV

-684 NGDTPIS
+684 KEDGSIS
-691 YDDVAATAYKNVFTE
+691 YDDTAATDYKEAFVR
-706 YKNKI
+706 YKDKI
-711 NALKDNVT
+711 NDLKNNDT
-719 FKSICSNKDKDTQE
+719 FKSICSSNETNE
-733 IIKHPTAASDQKESI
+733 IIKNPTGASREKELI
-748 NKKLYKLLV
+748 NKNLYNLLV
-757 SILDEEHEGQPYEK
+757 NILDESNVDQPYKK

-777 LATPDEVSNNDY
+777 LATSDEVSKNDY
-789 GNSDLVYVKY
+789 SNSDLVYAKY

-809 NLSNLSSSFYYA
+809 NLSNSSSSFYYA
-821 TYLSNS
+821 IYLSNS

-833 DSNILKNA
+833 DSYILKNA

-852 KIVIGEGSTNLQG
+852 KVIIGEGSTNLQG

-879 NYIKFSDVADIAD
+879 NYIKFSDIADVAD

-897 LPNDTLPPKTKASTY
+897 LPSDTLPPKTKASTY

-961 KKTIKNPYVAIKLE
+961 KKTIKNPYIAIKLE

-994 SGIGVKICAGATDAE
+994 SGIGVKICAGVTDAE
-1009 TELIEVL
+1009 TKLIDVL

-1055 SLKDTDGSSFAK
+1055 SLKDTDNSSFAK
-1067 MTDKSFKDDNVTPTW
+1067 MTDKSFKDDNVAPTW

>member
-41 TTTPKLVRSV
+41 ATTPKLVRSV

-80 DLYNERKLKLHYD
+80 DLYNERKLKLYYD
-93 GNWYEFY
+93 GDWYEFY

-151 ETEDNE
+151 ETEDDE

-213 ESDFK
+213 ENDFR
-218 TVTEKEEKEKRAY
+218 TGTEEEKEQRAY

-255 FYDQYE
+255 FYDRYE
-261 KDNGRGLLSN
+261 KDNGRSLLSD

-309 YGVYNPKATKEIY
+309 YGAYNPKAKKEIY

-343 DEVLI
+343 NEVLI

-365 EQWNEALKKQLK
+365 EQWNEALKEQLK
-377 DNSEGLIHWTS
+377 NNSEGLIHWTS

-474 YNQKDIDFKDLYSE
+474 YNQKDTDFKGLYSE

-518 AAIDNDFRVCSKLNT
+518 AAIDNDFRVCSKLDT

-578 EINVQQTVKKKNNE
+578 EINVQQTVKEQNNE
-592 NNLTL
+592 NNLIL
-597 SETDLTGGTTDE
+597 SEADLTGGTTDE

-675 LRATGETLK
+675 SRATGKTLK
-684 NGDTPIS
+684 KEDGSIS
-691 YDDVAATAYKNVFTE
+691 YDDAAADYKDAFVR
-706 YKNKI
+706 YKDKI
-711 NALKDNVT
+711 NDLKNNNT
-719 FKSICSNKDKDTQE
+719 FKSICSSNETNE
-733 IIKHPTAASDQKESI
+733 IIKNPTGASREKELI
-748 NKKLYKLLV
+748 NKNLYNLLV
-757 SILDEEHEGQPYEK
+757 NILDESSVDQPYKK

-777 LATPDEVSNNDY
+777 LATPDEVSHDDY
-789 GNSDLVYVKY
+789 SNSDLVYVKY

-809 NLSNLSSSFYYA
+809 NLSNSSSSFYYA
-821 TYLSNS
+821 IYLSNS

-833 DSNILKNA
+833 DSYILKNA

-852 KIVIGEGSTNLQG
+852 KVVIGEGSTNLQG

-879 NYIKFSDVADIAD
+879 NYIKFSDIADIAD

-897 LPNDTLPPKTKASTY
+897 LPSDTLPPKTKASTY

-994 SGIGVKICAGATDAE
+994 SGIGVKICAGVTDAE

-1032 IDKNHFSDD
+1032 IDKNHFSND

-1055 SLKDTDGSSFAK
+1055 SLKDTDNSSFAK

-1089 APVYFTR
+1089 TPVYFTR

>member
-41 TTTPKLVRSV
+41 ATTPKLVRSV

-80 DLYNERKLKLHYD
+80 DLYNERKLKLYYD
-93 GNWYEFY
+93 GDWYEFY

-157 KIKGSSKAILDGS
+157 RIKGSSKAILDGS

-213 ESDFK
+213 ENDFK
-218 TVTEKEEKEKRAY
+218 TGTEEEKEQRAY

-255 FYDQYE
+255 FYDRYE
-261 KDNGRGLLSN
+261 KDNGRSLLSD

-309 YGVYNPKATKEIY
+309 YGAYNPKAKKEIY

-348 DEEGVVAN
+348 DEEGIVAN

-377 DNSEGLIHWTS
+377 NNSEGLIHWTS
-388 PVQKDTETYTL
+388 PTQEEKEGYTL
-399 NKLYTTAETT
+399 NKLYTTEETI

-474 YNQKDIDFKDLYSE
+474 YNQKDTDFNGLYSE
-488 DELNELINRREELR
+488 DELNELINRRQELR
-502 EKQNNKTI
+502 DKVQNHETL
-510 TSDERIEL
+510 TREEEIEL
-518 AAIDNDFRVCSKLNT
+518 AAIDNDFRVCSKLDT

-578 EINVQQTVKKKNNE
+578 EINVQQTVKEQNNE
-592 NNLTL
+592 SNLIL
-597 SETDLTGGTTDE
+597 SEADLTGGTTDE

-644 MIGQEKQIEK
+644 MVGQEKQIEK

-665 SWRTIDYNFV
+665 SWRTVDYNFV
-675 LRATGETLK
+675 SRATGKTLK
-684 NGDTPIS
+684 KEDGSIS
-691 YDDVAATAYKNVFTE
+691 YDDAAAAGYKDAFVR
-706 YKNKI
+706 YKDRI
-711 NALKDNVT
+711 NALKDNDA
-719 FKSICSNKDKDTQE
+719 FKSICSSPNESSKEQE
-733 IIKHPTAASDQKESI
+733 KINERLHGLLDNISKE
-748 NKKLYKLLV
+748 NNG
-757 SILDEEHEGQPYEK
+757 EF
-771 LSNIAR
+771 SNIAR
-777 LATPDEVSNNDY
+777 LATSDEIKANDY
-789 GNSDLVYVKY
+789 SNSDLVYVKY

-809 NLSNLSSSFYYA
+809 NLSNSSSSFYYA

-833 DSNILKNA
+833 DSYILKNA

-852 KIVIGEGSTNLQG
+852 KVVIGEGSTNLQG

-879 NYIKFSDVADIAD
+879 SYIKFSDIADIAD

-922 KDDSGV
+922 KNDSGV

-975 SGPAQIQFDKI
+975 SGPTQIQFDKI

-994 SGIGVKICAGATDAE
+994 SGIGVKICAGATADEE
-1009 TELIEVL
+1009 TELINVL

-1055 SLKDTDGSSFAK
+1055 SLKDTDNSSFAK

>member
-41 TTTPKLVRSV
+41 ATTPKLVRSV

-80 DLYNERKLKLHYD
+80 DLYNERKLKLYYD
-93 GNWYEFY
+93 GDWYEFY

-157 KIKGSSKAILDGS
+157 RIKGSSKAILDGS

-213 ESDFK
+213 ENDFR
-218 TVTEKEEKEKRAY
+218 TGTEEEKEQRAY
-231 LRNPFTKEKRPLEYG
+231 LHNPFTKEKRPLEYG

-255 FYDQYE
+255 FYDRYE
-261 KDNGRGLLSN
+261 KDNGRSLLSD

-309 YGVYNPKATKEIY
+309 YGAYNPKAKKEIY

-377 DNSEGLIHWTS
+377 NNSEGLIHWIS

-399 NKLYTTAETT
+399 NKLYTTEETI

-474 YNQKDIDFKDLYSE
+474 YNQKDTDFKDLYSE

-502 EKQNNKTI
+502 EKQRNKTI
-510 TSDERIEL
+510 TSDETIEL
-518 AAIDNDFRVCSKLNT
+518 AAINNDFRVCSKLDT

-578 EINVQQTVKKKNNE
+578 EINIQQTVKGQNNE

-665 SWRTIDYNFV
+665 SWRTVDYNFV
-675 LRATGETLK
+675 SRATGKTLK
-684 NGDTPIS
+684 KEDGSIS
-691 YDDVAATAYKNVFTE
+691 YDDAAAADYKDAFVR
-706 YKNKI
+706 YKDRI
-711 NALKDNVT
+711 NALKDNDA
-719 FKSICSNKDKDTQE
+719 FKSICSSPNESSKEQE
-733 IIKHPTAASDQKESI
+733 KINERLHGLLDNISKE
-748 NKKLYKLLV
+748 NNG
-757 SILDEEHEGQPYEK
+757 EF
-771 LSNIAR
+771 SNIAR
-777 LATPDEVSNNDY
+777 LATSDEIKANDY
-789 GNSDLVYVKY
+789 SNSDLVYVKY

-809 NLSNLSSSFYYA
+809 NLSNSSSSFYYA
-821 TYLSNS
+821 IYLSNS

-833 DSNILKNA
+833 DSYILKNA

-852 KIVIGEGSTNLQG
+852 KVIIGEGSTNLQG

-879 NYIKFSDVADIAD
+879 NYIKFSDIADIAD

-897 LPNDTLPPKTKASTY
+897 LPSDTLPPKTKASTY

-994 SGIGVKICAGATDAE
+994 SGIGVKICAGATADE
-1009 TELIEVL
+1009 KTELINVL

-1041 FLKSVHFNEDDGTI
+1041 FLKSVHFNEDNGTI
-1055 SLKDTDGSSFAK
+1055 SLKDTDNSNFAK

>member
-41 TTTPKLVRSV
+41 ATTPKLVRSV

-80 DLYNERKLKLHYD
+80 DLYNERKLKLYYD
-93 GNWYEFY
+93 GDWYEFY

-151 ETEDNE
+151 ETEDDE

-170 VWDYRPDMNV
+170 VWDYRPDLNV

-213 ESDFK
+213 ENDFK
-218 TVTEKEEKEKRAY
+218 TVTEEEERKKRAY

-255 FYDQYE
+255 FYDRYE
-261 KDNGRGLLSN
+261 KDNGRGLLTN

-309 YGVYNPKATKEIY
+309 YGAYNPKATKEIY

-348 DEEGVVAN
+348 DEEGIVAN
-356 KNCHYLITI
+356 ENCHYLITI

-377 DNSEGLIHWTS
+377 NNSEGLIHWTS
-388 PVQKDTETYTL
+388 PAQEEKDGYTL
-399 NKLYTTAETT
+399 NKLYTTEKII
-409 KDNEKIIYTTKVFP
+409 KDNEEIIYTTKVFP

-440 YLDKINDEEVSKA
+440 YLEKINDEEVSKA

-474 YNQKDIDFKDLYSE
+474 YNQKDTDFKGLYSE
-488 DELNELINRREELR
+488 DELNELINRRQELR
-502 EKQNNKTI
+502 DKVQNHETL
-510 TSDERIEL
+510 TREEEIEL
-518 AAIDNDFRVCSKLNT
+518 AAIDNDFRVCSKLDT

-578 EINVQQTVKKKNNE
+578 EINVQQTVKEQNNE

-597 SETDLTGGTTDE
+597 SEADLTGGTTDE

-665 SWRTIDYNFV
+665 SWRTVDYNFV
-675 LRATGETLK
+675 SRATGETLK
-684 NGDTPIS
+684 KEDGSIS
-691 YDDVAATAYKNVFTE
+691 YDNVAAADYKKAFVR
-706 YKNKI
+706 YKDRI
-711 NALKDNVT
+711 NALKDNDA
-719 FKSICSNKDKDTQE
+719 FKSICSSPNESNSEQE
-733 IIKHPTAASDQKESI
+733 RI
-748 NKKLYKLLV
+748 NERLHSLLV
-757 SILDEEHEGQPYEK
+757 NISKENKGEF
-771 LSNIAR
+771 SNIAR
-777 LATPDEVSNNDY
+777 LATPDEVSHDDY
-789 GNSDLVYVKY
+789 SNSDLVYVKY
-799 LYLSEVGLLD
+799 LYLSEVGLLN
-809 NLSNLSSSFYYA
+809 NLSNSSSSFYYA

-833 DSNILKNA
+833 DTYILKNS
-841 VFEKKNNVDLD
+841 VFEKKNYVDLD
-852 KIVIGEGSTNLQG
+852 KVIIGEGSTNLQG

-879 NYIKFSDVADIAD
+879 NYIKFSDVADVAD

-897 LPNDTLPPKTKASTY
+897 LPSDTLPPKTKASTY

-922 KDDSGV
+922 KNDSGV

-986 EETTYTKN
+986 
-994 SGIGVKICAGATDAE
+994 
-1009 TELIEVL
+1009 
-1016 TDNFGYL
+1016 
-1023 ANKSIKIYQ
+1023 
-1032 IDKNHFSDD
+1032 
-1041 FLKSVHFNEDDGTI
+1041 
-1055 SLKDTDGSSFAK
+1055 
-1067 MTDKSFKDDNVTPTW
+1067 
-1082 QAQTSTG
+1082 
-1089 APVYFTR
+1089 
-1096 LRIKEKNSKKTFG
+1096 
-1109 YALFIDDVYYGVFWL
+1109 
-1124 EKKS
+1124 

>member
-80 DLYNERKLKLHYD
+80 DLYNERKLKLYYD
-93 GNWYEFY
+93 GDWYEFY

-157 KIKGSSKAILDGS
+157 RIKGSSKAILDGS

-218 TVTEKEEKEKRAY
+218 TVTEEEERKKRAY
-231 LRNPFTKEKRPLEYG
+231 LRNLFTKEKRPLEYG

-255 FYDQYE
+255 FYDRYE

-271 DNLVEISGD
+271 DNLVEVSGD
-280 YIYVPITDLTY
+280 YIYVPITDLAY

-309 YGVYNPKATKEIY
+309 YGAYDPKATKEIY

-365 EQWNEALKKQLK
+365 EQWNETLKKQLK
-377 DNSEGLIHWTS
+377 DNSKGFIHWTS

-474 YNQKDIDFKDLYSE
+474 YNQKDTDFKDLYSE

-578 EINVQQTVKKKNNE
+578 EINVQQTVKEKSNE
-592 NNLTL
+592 SNLTL
-597 SETDLTGGTTDE
+597 SEADLTGGTTDE

-665 SWRTIDYNFV
+665 SWRTVDYNFV

-684 NGDTPIS
+684 NGNAPIS
-691 YDDVAATAYKNVFTE
+691 YDDAAATAYKNVFTE

-711 NALKDNVT
+711 NDLKGNVT
-719 FKSICSNKDKDTQE
+719 FKLICSSVDTQE
-733 IIKHPTAASDQKESI
+733 IIKYPTAASDQKKKI
-748 NKKLYKLLV
+748 NKQLHELLA
-757 SILDEEHEGQPYEK
+757 SILKESNEGQPYEK

-789 GNSDLVYVKY
+789 SNSDLVYVKY

-865 NYVLDGVDNTSDKA
+865 NYVLDGVDNTSANA

-897 LPNDTLPPKTKASTY
+897 LPSSTLPSKTKASTF

-922 KDDSGV
+922 KNDSGV

-986 EETTYTKN
+986 EETIYTKN
-994 SGIGVKICAGATDAE
+994 SGIGVKICAGATTDAE
-1009 TELIEVL
+1009 TELINVL

-1089 APVYFTR
+1089 TPVYFTR

>member
-41 TTTPKLVRSV
+41 ATTPKLVRSV

-80 DLYNERKLKLHYD
+80 DLYNERKLKLYYD
-93 GNWYEFY
+93 GDWYEFY
-100 VKSIQEDKQFKSIMK
+100 IKSIQEDKQFKSIMK

-151 ETEDNE
+151 ETKDDE

-200 GTIKGYKINLEVD
+200 GAIKGYKINLEVD

-218 TVTEKEEKEKRAY
+218 TTTEEEEKEKRAY

-255 FYDQYE
+255 FYDPYE
-261 KDNGRGLLSN
+261 KDNGRGLLSD

-309 YGVYNPKATKEIY
+309 YGAYNPEAKKEIY

-377 DNSEGLIHWTS
+377 NNSEGLIHWTS

-474 YNQKDIDFKDLYSE
+474 YNQKDTDFKGLYSE
-488 DELNELINRREELR
+488 DELNELINRRQELR
-502 EKQNNKTI
+502 DKVQNHETL
-510 TSDERIEL
+510 THEEEIEL
-518 AAIDNDFRVCSKLNT
+518 AAIDNDFRVCSKLDT

-578 EINVQQTVKKKNNE
+578 EINIQQTVKGQNNE

-665 SWRTIDYNFV
+665 SWRTVDYNFV
-675 LRATGETLK
+675 SRATGKTLK
-684 NGDTPIS
+684 KEDGSIS
-691 YDDVAATAYKNVFTE
+691 YDDAAAADYKDAFVR
-706 YKNKI
+706 YKDRI
-711 NALKDNVT
+711 NALKDNDA
-719 FKSICSNKDKDTQE
+719 FKSICSSPNESSKEQE
-733 IIKHPTAASDQKESI
+733 KINERLHGLLDNISKE
-748 NKKLYKLLV
+748 NNG
-757 SILDEEHEGQPYEK
+757 EF
-771 LSNIAR
+771 SNIAR
-777 LATPDEVSNNDY
+777 LATSDEIKANDY
-789 GNSDLVYVKY
+789 SNSDLVYVKY

-809 NLSNLSSSFYYA
+809 NLSNSSSSFYYA
-821 TYLSNS
+821 IYLSNS

-833 DSNILKNA
+833 DSYILKNA

-852 KIVIGEGSTNLQG
+852 KVIIGEGSTNLQG

-879 NYIKFSDVADIAD
+879 NYIKFSDIADIAD

-897 LPNDTLPPKTKASTY
+897 LPSDTLPPKTKASTY

-922 KDDSGV
+922 KNDSGV

-935 WAGANNSEEDK
+935 WAGTNNSEEDK

-975 SGPAQIQFDKI
+975 SGAAQIQFDKI

-994 SGIGVKICAGATDAE
+994 SGIGVKICAGATADEE
-1009 TELIEVL
+1009 TELVNIL

-1032 IDKNHFSDD
+1032 IDKNHFSND

-1055 SLKDTDGSSFAK
+1055 SLKDTDNSNFAK

>member
-41 TTTPKLVRSV
+41 ATTPKLVRSV

-93 GNWYEFY
+93 GDWYEFY

-151 ETEDNE
+151 ETEDGE

-200 GTIKGYKINLEVD
+200 GTIKGYKINLEVE

-218 TVTEKEEKEKRAY
+218 IGTNEEQRAY
-231 LRNPFTKEKRPLEYG
+231 LRNPFTNEKRPLEYG

-255 FYDQYE
+255 FYDRYE
-261 KDNGRGLLSN
+261 KDNGRGLLTD

-280 YIYVPITDLTY
+280 YIYVPITDLSY

-309 YGVYNPKATKEIY
+309 YGVYNPNATKEIY
-322 ALQPVSE
+322 ALQPTSE
-329 NPRDLIQFLFFNEN
+329 NPRDLIQFIFFNED

-348 DEEGVVAN
+348 DEEGIVAN
-356 KNCHYLITI
+356 ENCHYLITI
-365 EQWNEALKKQLK
+365 EQWNELLEKQLK
-377 DNSEGLIHWTS
+377 NNSEGLIHWTS
-388 PVQKDTETYTL
+388 PVQKDTDTYTL
-399 NKLYTTAETT
+399 NKLYTTAETV
-409 KDNEKIIYTTKVFP
+409 KDNEQIIYTTKVFP

-453 RKISITDRTELN
+453 RKISIADRTELN
-465 LNSDVYTTV
+465 LNSDIYTTV

-488 DELNELINRREELR
+488 DELNKLINRREELR
-502 EKQNNKTI
+502 SAAALTSEEK
-510 TSDERIEL
+510 IEL

-578 EINVQQTVKKKNNE
+578 EINVQQTVKEENNE
-592 NNLTL
+592 NNLIL
-597 SETDLTGGTTDE
+597 SEADLTGGTTDE

-665 SWRTIDYNFV
+665 SWRTVDYNFV
-675 LRATGETLK
+675 LRATGETVK
-684 NGDTPIS
+684 NEDTPVS
-691 YDDVAATAYKNVFTE
+691 YDAAAATAYRDAFAS
-706 YKNKI
+706 YKDKI
-711 NALKDNVT
+711 NALRNNST
-719 FKSICSNKDKDTQE
+719 FKSICSSSETKQIIDNPTSANNEKKTVNK
-733 IIKHPTAASDQKESI
+733 
-748 NKKLYKLLV
+748 NLYDLLV
-757 SILDEEHEGQPYEK
+757 SISDENVGDNPYEQF
-771 LSNIAR
+771 SNMVR
-777 LATPDEVSNNDY
+777 LATSDDISKGDY
-789 GNSDLVYVKY
+789 SDSDLVYIKY

-809 NLSNLSSSFYYA
+809 NLSNSSSSFYYA

-827 IVKDWQ
+827 VVKDWQ

-852 KIVIGEGSTNLQG
+852 KVVIGEGSTNLQG

-879 NYIKFSDVADIAD
+879 NFIKFSDVAEIAD
-892 TGLVF
+892 EGLVF
-897 LPNDTLPPKTKASTY
+897 LPSDTLPAEDKASTY
-912 LTNPLYYKRK
+912 LTNPLYYRRK

-928 ELSSRWS
+928 SLSSRWS
-935 WAGANNSEEDK
+935 WVGASEDK

-1009 TELIEVL
+1009 TELIKVL

-1032 IDKNHFSDD
+1032 IDENHFSEE
-1041 FLKSVHFNEDDGTI
+1041 FRNSVHYNKDDQTI
-1055 SLKDTDGSSFAK
+1055 SLKDTDGSGFAK

-1082 QAQTSTG
+1082 QAQTSTET
-1089 APVYFTR
+1089 PVYFTR

>member
-41 TTTPKLVRSV
+41 ATTPKLVRSV

-80 DLYNERKLKLHYD
+80 DLYNERKLKLYYD
-93 GNWYEFY
+93 GDWYEFY

-151 ETEDNE
+151 ETEDDE

-180 GDFTEFNEQRFY
+180 GNFTEFNEQRFY

-213 ESDFK
+213 ENDFR
-218 TVTEKEEKEKRAY
+218 TGTEEEKEQRAY

-255 FYDQYE
+255 FYDRYE
-261 KDNGRGLLSN
+261 KDNGRSLLSD

-309 YGVYNPKATKEIY
+309 YGAYNPKATKEIY

-348 DEEGVVAN
+348 DEEGIVAN
-356 KNCHYLITI
+356 ENCHYLITI

-377 DNSEGLIHWTS
+377 NNSEGLIHWTS
-388 PVQKDTETYTL
+388 PTQEGKEGYTL
-399 NKLYTTAETT
+399 NKLYTTAETI

-474 YNQKDIDFKDLYSE
+474 YNQKDTDFKGLYSE
-488 DELNELINRREELR
+488 DELNELINRRQELR
-502 EKQNNKTI
+502 DKVQNHETL
-510 TSDERIEL
+510 TREEEIEL

-578 EINVQQTVKKKNNE
+578 EINVQQTVKEQNNE
-592 NNLTL
+592 NNLIL
-597 SETDLTGGTTDE
+597 SEADLTGGTTDE

-665 SWRTIDYNFV
+665 SWRTVDYNFV

-684 NGDTPIS
+684 DEDGPIS
-691 YDDVAATAYKNVFTE
+691 YDDAAAIDYKETFVR
-706 YKNKI
+706 YKDKI
-711 NALKDNVT
+711 NDLKNNNT
-719 FKSICSNKDKDTQE
+719 FKSICSSNETNE
-733 IIKHPTAASDQKESI
+733 IIKNPTGASREKELI
-748 NKKLYKLLV
+748 NKNLYNLLV
-757 SILDEEHEGQPYEK
+757 NILDESNVDQPYKK

-777 LATPDEVSNNDY
+777 LATPDEVSHDDY
-789 GNSDLVYVKY
+789 NNSDLVYVKY
-799 LYLSEVGLLD
+799 LYLSEIGLLD
-809 NLSNLSSSFYYA
+809 NLSNSSSSFYYA

-833 DSNILKNA
+833 DTYILKNT

-852 KIVIGEGSTNLQG
+852 KVVIGEGSTNLQG

-961 KKTIKNPYVAIKLE
+961 KKTIKNPYIAIKLE

-994 SGIGVKICAGATDAE
+994 SGIGVKICAGATDKE
-1009 TELIEVL
+1009 TELIKVL

-1055 SLKDTDGSSFAK
+1055 SLKDTDNSSFAK

>member
-41 TTTPKLVRSV
+41 ATTPKLVRSV

-93 GNWYEFY
+93 GDWYEFY

-151 ETEDNE
+151 ETEDDE

-213 ESDFK
+213 ENDFR
-218 TVTEKEEKEKRAY
+218 TGTEEEKEQRAY

-255 FYDQYE
+255 FYDRYE
-261 KDNGRGLLSN
+261 KDNGRSLLSD

-309 YGVYNPKATKEIY
+309 YGAYNPEATKEIY

-329 NPRDLIQFLFFNEN
+329 NPKDLIQFLFFNEN

-348 DEEGVVAN
+348 DEEGIVAN

-377 DNSEGLIHWTS
+377 NNSEGLIHWTS
-388 PVQKDTETYTL
+388 PTQEEKEGYTL
-399 NKLYTTAETT
+399 NKLYTTAETI

-474 YNQKDIDFKDLYSE
+474 YNQKDTDFKGLYSE
-488 DELNELINRREELR
+488 DELNELINRRQELR
-502 EKQNNKTI
+502 DKVQNHETL
-510 TSDERIEL
+510 TREEEIEL
-518 AAIDNDFRVCSKLNT
+518 AAIDNDFRVCSKLDT

-578 EINVQQTVKKKNNE
+578 EINVQQTVKEQNNE
-592 NNLTL
+592 NNLIL
-597 SETDLTGGTTDE
+597 SEADLTGGTTDE

-644 MIGQEKQIEK
+644 IIGQEKQIEK

-665 SWRTIDYNFV
+665 SWRTVDYNFV

-684 NGDTPIS
+684 DEDGPIS
-691 YDDVAATAYKNVFTE
+691 YDDAAAIDYKETFVR
-706 YKNKI
+706 YKDKI
-711 NALKDNVT
+711 NDLKNNNT
-719 FKSICSNKDKDTQE
+719 FKSICSSNETNE
-733 IIKHPTAASDQKESI
+733 IIKNPTGASREKELI
-748 NKKLYKLLV
+748 NKNLYNLLV
-757 SILDEEHEGQPYEK
+757 NILDGSSVDQPYKK

-777 LATPDEVSNNDY
+777 LATPDEVSHDDY
-789 GNSDLVYVKY
+789 SNSDLVYVKY
-799 LYLSEVGLLD
+799 LYLSEIGLLD
-809 NLSNLSSSFYYA
+809 NLSNSSSSFYYA

-833 DSNILKNA
+833 DTYILKNT

-852 KIVIGEGSTNLQG
+852 KVVIGEGSTNLQG
-865 NYVLDGVDNTSDKA
+865 NYVLDGVDNISDKA
-879 NYIKFSDVADIAD
+879 NYIKFSDIADIAD

-922 KDDSGV
+922 KNDSGV

-994 SGIGVKICAGATDAE
+994 SGIGVKICAGVTDKE
-1009 TELIEVL
+1009 TELIKVL

-1055 SLKDTDGSSFAK
+1055 SLKDTDNSNFAK

>member
-41 TTTPKLVRSV
+41 ATTPKLVRSV

-80 DLYNERKLKLHYD
+80 DLYNERKLKLYYD
-93 GNWYEFY
+93 GDWYEFY

-151 ETEDNE
+151 ETEDDE

-213 ESDFK
+213 ENDFK
-218 TVTEKEEKEKRAY
+218 TITEKEEKEKRAY

-255 FYDQYE
+255 FYDPYE
-261 KDNGRGLLSN
+261 KDNGRGLLSD

-309 YGVYNPKATKEIY
+309 YGAYNSKAKKEIY

-348 DEEGVVAN
+348 DEEGIVAN
-356 KNCHYLITI
+356 ENCHYLIMI

-377 DNSEGLIHWTS
+377 NNSEGLIHWTS
-388 PVQKDTETYTL
+388 PVQRDTETYTL

-474 YNQKDIDFKDLYSE
+474 YNQKDTDFKGLYSE
-488 DELNELINRREELR
+488 DELNELINRRQELR
-502 EKQNNKTI
+502 DKVQNHETL
-510 TSDERIEL
+510 TREEEIEL
-518 AAIDNDFRVCSKLNT
+518 AAIDNDFRVCSKLDT

-578 EINVQQTVKKKNNE
+578 EINVQQTVKEQNNE
-592 NNLTL
+592 SNLIL
-597 SETDLTGGTTDE
+597 SEADLTGGTTDE

-675 LRATGETLK
+675 SRATGETLK
-684 NGDTPIS
+684 KEDGSIS
-691 YDDVAATAYKNVFTE
+691 YDDTAATDYKEAFVR

-711 NALKDNVT
+711 NDLKDNET
-719 FKSICSNKDKDTQE
+719 FKSICSSPNESNSEQE
-733 IIKHPTAASDQKESI
+733 RI
-748 NKKLYKLLV
+748 NERLHGLLV
-757 SILDEEHEGQPYEK
+757 NISKENNGEF
-771 LSNIAR
+771 SNIAR
-777 LATPDEVSNNDY
+777 LATSDEIKKNDY
-789 GNSDLVYVKY
+789 SNSDLAYVKY

-821 TYLSNS
+821 IYLSNS

-833 DSNILKNA
+833 DSYILKNA

-852 KIVIGEGSTNLQG
+852 KVIIGEGSTNLQG

-879 NYIKFSDVADIAD
+879 NYIKFSDIADVAD

-897 LPNDTLPPKTKASTY
+897 LPSDTLPPKTKASTY

-922 KDDSGV
+922 KNDSGV

-994 SGIGVKICAGATDAE
+994 SGIGVKICAGATADEE
-1009 TELIEVL
+1009 TELINVL

-1055 SLKDTDGSSFAK
+1055 SLKDTDNSNFAK

>member
-41 TTTPKLVRSV
+41 ATTPKLVRSV

-93 GNWYEFY
+93 GDWYEFY

-151 ETEDNE
+151 ETEDGE

-200 GTIKGYKINLEVD
+200 GTIKGYKINLEVE

-218 TVTEKEEKEKRAY
+218 IGTNEEQRAY
-231 LRNPFTKEKRPLEYG
+231 LRNPFTNEKRPLEYG

-255 FYDQYE
+255 FYDPYE
-261 KDNGRGLLSN
+261 KDNGRGLLTD

-280 YIYVPITDLTY
+280 YIYVPITDLSY

-309 YGVYNPKATKEIY
+309 YGAYNPNAKKEIY
-322 ALQPVSE
+322 ALQPASE
-329 NPRDLIQFLFFNEN
+329 NPRDLIQFIFFNED

-348 DEEGVVAN
+348 DEEGIVAN
-356 KNCHYLITI
+356 ENCHYLITI
-365 EQWNEALKKQLK
+365 EQWNELLEKQLK
-377 DNSEGLIHWTS
+377 NNSEGLIHWTS
-388 PVQKDTETYTL
+388 PVQKDTDTYTL
-399 NKLYTTAETT
+399 NKLYTTAETV
-409 KDNEKIIYTTKVFP
+409 KDNEQIIYTTKVFP

-453 RKISITDRTELN
+453 RKISIADRTELN
-465 LNSDVYTTV
+465 LNSDIYTTV

-488 DELNELINRREELR
+488 DELNKLINRREELR
-502 EKQNNKTI
+502 SAATL
-510 TSDERIEL
+510 TSEEQIEL

-578 EINVQQTVKKKNNE
+578 EINVQQTVKEENNE
-592 NNLTL
+592 NNLIL
-597 SETDLTGGTTDE
+597 SEADLTGGTTDE

-644 MIGQEKQIEK
+644 MVGQEKQIEK

-665 SWRTIDYNFV
+665 SWRTVDYNFV
-675 LRATGETLK
+675 LRATGEIVK
-684 NGDTPIS
+684 NGGTPVS
-691 YDDVAATAYKNVFTE
+691 YDTAAATAYRDAFAS
-706 YKNKI
+706 YKDKI
-711 NALKDNVT
+711 NALRNNPT
-719 FKSICSNKDKDTQE
+719 FKSICSSSETKQIIDNPTQASNEQKIVNK
-733 IIKHPTAASDQKESI
+733 
-748 NKKLYKLLV
+748 NLYGLLV
-757 SILDEEHEGQPYEK
+757 SISDENVGNNPYEK
-771 LSNIAR
+771 LSNMVR
-777 LATPDEVSNNDY
+777 LTTSDDISKGDY
-789 GNSDLVYVKY
+789 SDSDLVYIKY

-809 NLSNLSSSFYYA
+809 NLSNSSSSFYYA

-827 IVKDWQ
+827 VVKDWQ

-852 KIVIGEGSTNLQG
+852 KVVIGEGSTNLQG

-879 NYIKFSDVADIAD
+879 NFIKFSDVAEIAD
-892 TGLVF
+892 EGLVF
-897 LPNDTLPPKTKASTY
+897 LPSDTLPAEDKASTY
-912 LTNPLYYKRK
+912 LTNPLYYRRK
-922 KDDSGV
+922 KDDSDV
-928 ELSSRWS
+928 SLSSRWS
-935 WAGANNSEEDK
+935 WAGASEDK

-994 SGIGVKICAGATDAE
+994 SGIGVKICAGATDTE
-1009 TELIEVL
+1009 TELIKVL

-1032 IDKNHFSDD
+1032 IDENHFSEE
-1041 FLKSVHFNEDDGTI
+1041 FRNSVHYNKDDQTI
-1055 SLKDTDGSSFAK
+1055 SLKDTDGSGFAK

-1082 QAQTSTG
+1082 QAQTSTET
-1089 APVYFTR
+1089 PVYFTR

>member
-41 TTTPKLVRSV
+41 ATTPKLVRSV

-80 DLYNERKLKLHYD
+80 DLYNERKLKLYYD
-93 GNWYEFY
+93 GDWYEFY

-151 ETEDNE
+151 ETEDDE

-218 TVTEKEEKEKRAY
+218 TVKEKEEKEKRAY

-255 FYDQYE
+255 FYDPYE

-309 YGVYNPKATKEIY
+309 YGAYNPKATKEIY

-377 DNSEGLIHWTS
+377 DNSKGLIHWTS
-388 PVQKDTETYTL
+388 PAQEEKDGYTL

-474 YNQKDIDFKDLYSE
+474 YNQKDTDFKGLYSE
-488 DELNELINRREELR
+488 DELNELINRRQELR
-502 EKQNNKTI
+502 DKVQNHETL
-510 TSDERIEL
+510 TREEEIEL
-518 AAIDNDFRVCSKLNT
+518 AAIDNDFRVCSKLDT

-578 EINVQQTVKKKNNE
+578 EINVQQTVKEQNNE
-592 NNLTL
+592 NNLIL
-597 SETDLTGGTTDE
+597 SEADLTGGTTDE

-644 MIGQEKQIEK
+644 MVGQEKQIEK

-665 SWRTIDYNFV
+665 SWRTVDYNFV
-675 LRATGETLK
+675 SRATGKTLK
-684 NGDTPIS
+684 KEDGSIS
-691 YDDVAATAYKNVFTE
+691 YDDAAAAGYKDAFVR
-706 YKNKI
+706 YKDRI
-711 NALKDNVT
+711 NALKDNDA
-719 FKSICSNKDKDTQE
+719 FKSICSSPNESSKEQE
-733 IIKHPTAASDQKESI
+733 KINERLHGLLDNISKE
-748 NKKLYKLLV
+748 NNG
-757 SILDEEHEGQPYEK
+757 EF
-771 LSNIAR
+771 SNIAR
-777 LATPDEVSNNDY
+777 LATSDEIKANDY
-789 GNSDLVYVKY
+789 SNSDLVYVKY

-809 NLSNLSSSFYYA
+809 NLSNSSSSFYYA

-833 DSNILKNA
+833 DSYILKNT

-852 KIVIGEGSTNLQG
+852 KVVIGEGSTNLQG

-879 NYIKFSDVADIAD
+879 NYIKFSDIADIAD

-897 LPNDTLPPKTKASTY
+897 LPNNNALPPKTKASTY

-922 KDDSGV
+922 KNDSGV

-935 WAGANNSEEDK
+935 WAGANNAEEDK

-994 SGIGVKICAGATDAE
+994 SGIGVKICAGVTDKE
-1009 TELIEVL
+1009 TELIKVL

-1055 SLKDTDGSSFAK
+1055 SLKDTDNSNFAK

>member
-41 TTTPKLVRSV
+41 ATTPKLVRSV

-80 DLYNERKLKLHYD
+80 DLYNERKLKLYYD
-93 GNWYEFY
+93 GDWYEFY

-157 KIKGSSKAILDGS
+157 RIKGSSKAILDGS

-218 TVTEKEEKEKRAY
+218 TVKEKEEKEKRAY

-246 DDQARVEEL
+246 DDQARIEEL
-255 FYDQYE
+255 FYDPYE
-261 KDNGRGLLSN
+261 KDNGRGLLSDN
-271 DNLVEISGD
+271 NLVEISGD

-309 YGVYNPKATKEIY
+309 YGAYNPNATKEIY

-356 KNCHYLITI
+356 ENCHYLITI

-399 NKLYTTAETT
+399 NKLYTTEKIT
-409 KDNEKIIYTTKVFP
+409 KDNEEIIYTTKVFP

-440 YLDKINDEEVSKA
+440 YLDKINDEDVSKA

-474 YNQKDIDFKDLYSE
+474 YNQKDTDFKGLYSE
-488 DELNELINRREELR
+488 DELNELINRRQELR
-502 EKQNNKTI
+502 DKVQNHETL
-510 TSDERIEL
+510 TREEEIEL
-518 AAIDNDFRVCSKLNT
+518 AAIDNDFRVCSKLDT

-578 EINVQQTVKKKNNE
+578 EINVQQTVKEQNNE

-597 SETDLTGGTTDE
+597 SEADLTGGTTDE

-665 SWRTIDYNFV
+665 SWRTVDYNFV
-675 LRATGETLK
+675 SRATGETLK
-684 NGDTPIS
+684 KEDGSIS
-691 YDDVAATAYKNVFTE
+691 YDDVAAADYKKAFVR
-706 YKNKI
+706 YKDRI
-711 NALKDNVT
+711 NALKDNDA
-719 FKSICSNKDKDTQE
+719 FKSICSSPNE
-733 IIKHPTAASDQKESI
+733 SNSEQKRI
-748 NKKLYKLLV
+748 NERLHGLLV
-757 SILDEEHEGQPYEK
+757 NISKENKGEF
-771 LSNIAR
+771 SNIAR
-777 LATPDEVSNNDY
+777 LATPDEVSHNDY
-789 GNSDLVYVKY
+789 SNSDLVYVKY
-799 LYLSEVGLLD
+799 LYLSEVGLLN
-809 NLSNLSSSFYYA
+809 NLSNSSSSFYYA

-833 DSNILKNA
+833 DSYILKNT

-852 KIVIGEGSTNLQG
+852 KVVIGEGSTNLQG

-879 NYIKFSDVADIAD
+879 NYIKFSDIADIAD

-897 LPNDTLPPKTKASTY
+897 LPNNNALPPKTKASTY

-922 KDDSGV
+922 KNDSGV

-935 WAGANNSEEDK
+935 WAGANNAEEDK

-994 SGIGVKICAGATDAE
+994 SGIGVKICAGVTDKE
-1009 TELIEVL
+1009 TELIKVL

-1055 SLKDTDGSSFAK
+1055 SLKDTDNSNFAK

>member
-41 TTTPKLVRSV
+41 ATTPKLVRSV

-80 DLYNERKLKLHYD
+80 DLYNERKLKLYYD
-93 GNWYEFY
+93 GDWYEFY

-151 ETEDNE
+151 ETEGNDR
-157 KIKGSSKAILDGS
+157 IKGSSKAILDGS

-213 ESDFK
+213 ENDFR
-218 TVTEKEEKEKRAY
+218 TGTEEEKEQRAY

-255 FYDQYE
+255 FYDRYE
-261 KDNGRGLLSN
+261 KDNGRSLLSD

-309 YGVYNPKATKEIY
+309 YGAYNPKATKEIY

-348 DEEGVVAN
+348 DEEGIVAN
-356 KNCHYLITI
+356 ENCHYLITI

-377 DNSEGLIHWTS
+377 NNSEGLIHWTS

-399 NKLYTTAETT
+399 NKLYTTAETI

-474 YNQKDIDFKDLYSE
+474 YNQKDTDFKGLYSE
-488 DELNELINRREELR
+488 DELNELINRRQELR
-502 EKQNNKTI
+502 DKVQNHETL
-510 TSDERIEL
+510 TREEEIEL
-518 AAIDNDFRVCSKLNT
+518 AAIDNDFRVCSKLDT

-578 EINVQQTVKKKNNE
+578 EINVQQTVKEQNNE
-592 NNLTL
+592 NNLIL
-597 SETDLTGGTTDE
+597 SEADLTGGTTDE

-665 SWRTIDYNFV
+665 SWRTVDYNFV

-684 NGDTPIS
+684 DEDGPIS
-691 YDDVAATAYKNVFTE
+691 YDDAAAIDYKETFVR
-706 YKNKI
+706 YKDKI
-711 NALKDNVT
+711 NDLKNNNT
-719 FKSICSNKDKDTQE
+719 FKSICSSNETNE
-733 IIKHPTAASDQKESI
+733 IIKNPTGASREKELI
-748 NKKLYKLLV
+748 NKNLYNLLV
-757 SILDEEHEGQPYEK
+757 NILDGSSVDQPYKK

-777 LATPDEVSNNDY
+777 LATPDEVSHDDY
-789 GNSDLVYVKY
+789 SNSDLVYVKY
-799 LYLSEVGLLD
+799 LYLSEIGLLD
-809 NLSNLSSSFYYA
+809 NLSNSSSSFYYA

-833 DSNILKNA
+833 DTYILKNT

-852 KIVIGEGSTNLQG
+852 KVVIGEGSTNLQG
-865 NYVLDGVDNTSDKA
+865 NYVLDGVDNISDKA

-994 SGIGVKICAGATDAE
+994 SGIGVKICAGVTDKE
-1009 TELIEVL
+1009 TELIKVL

-1032 IDKNHFSDD
+1032 IDKNHFSND

-1055 SLKDTDGSSFAK
+1055 SLKDTDDSNFAK
-1067 MTDKSFKDDNVTPTW
+1067 MTDKSFKDNNVTPTW
-1082 QAQTSTG
+1082 QAQTSTET
-1089 APVYFTR
+1089 PVYFTR

>member
-41 TTTPKLVRSV
+41 ATTPKLVRSV

-80 DLYNERKLKLHYD
+80 DLYNERKLKLYYD
-93 GNWYEFY
+93 GDWYEFY

-151 ETEDNE
+151 ETEDDE

-218 TVTEKEEKEKRAY
+218 TVKEKEEKEKRAY

-255 FYDQYE
+255 FYDPYE
-261 KDNGRGLLSN
+261 KDNGCGLLSN

-309 YGVYNPKATKEIY
+309 YGAYNPKATKEIY

-377 DNSEGLIHWTS
+377 DNSKGLIHWTS
-388 PVQKDTETYTL
+388 PAQEEKDGYTL

-474 YNQKDIDFKDLYSE
+474 YNQKDTDFKGLYSE
-488 DELNELINRREELR
+488 DELNELINRRQELR
-502 EKQNNKTI
+502 DKVQNHETL
-510 TSDERIEL
+510 TREEEIEL
-518 AAIDNDFRVCSKLNT
+518 AAIDNDFRVCSKLDT

-578 EINVQQTVKKKNNE
+578 EINVQQTVKEQNNE
-592 NNLTL
+592 NNLIL
-597 SETDLTGGTTDE
+597 SEADLTGGTTDE

-644 MIGQEKQIEK
+644 MVGQEKQIEK

-665 SWRTIDYNFV
+665 SWRTVDYNFV
-675 LRATGETLK
+675 SRATGKTLK
-684 NGDTPIS
+684 KEDGSIS
-691 YDDVAATAYKNVFTE
+691 YDDAAAAGYKDAFVR
-706 YKNKI
+706 YKDRI
-711 NALKDNVT
+711 NALKDNDA
-719 FKSICSNKDKDTQE
+719 FKSICSSPNESSKEQE
-733 IIKHPTAASDQKESI
+733 KINERLHGLLDNISKE
-748 NKKLYKLLV
+748 NNG
-757 SILDEEHEGQPYEK
+757 EF
-771 LSNIAR
+771 SNIAR
-777 LATPDEVSNNDY
+777 LATSDEIKANDY
-789 GNSDLVYVKY
+789 SNSDLVYVKY

-809 NLSNLSSSFYYA
+809 NLSNSSSSFYYA

-833 DSNILKNA
+833 DSYILKNT

-852 KIVIGEGSTNLQG
+852 KVVIGEGSTNLQG

-879 NYIKFSDVADIAD
+879 NYIKFSDIADIAD

-897 LPNDTLPPKTKASTY
+897 LPNNNALPPKTKASTY

-922 KDDSGV
+922 KNDSGV

-935 WAGANNSEEDK
+935 WVGANNAEEDK

-994 SGIGVKICAGATDAE
+994 SGIGVKICAGVTDKE
-1009 TELIEVL
+1009 TELIKVL

-1055 SLKDTDGSSFAK
+1055 SLKDTDNSNFAK
-1067 MTDKSFKDDNVTPTW
+1067 MTDKSFKDDNVTSTW

>member
-24 ESRGTTIGASG
+24 ESRGTTIGASD

-41 TTTPKLVRSV
+41 ATTPKLVRSV

-80 DLYNERKLKLHYD
+80 DLYNERKLKLYYD
-93 GNWYEFY
+93 GDWYEFY

-115 TITCTD
+115 IITCTD

-213 ESDFK
+213 ENDFR
-218 TVTEKEEKEKRAY
+218 TGTKEEKEQKAY

-255 FYDQYE
+255 FYDRYE
-261 KDNGRGLLSN
+261 KDNGRSLLSD
-271 DNLVEISGD
+271 DNLVEIGGD

-309 YGVYNPKATKEIY
+309 YGAYNPKATKEIY

-377 DNSEGLIHWTS
+377 NNSEGLIHWTS
-388 PVQKDTETYTL
+388 PVQKETEGYTL
-399 NKLYTTAETT
+399 NKLYTTEKIT
-409 KDNEKIIYTTKVFP
+409 KDNEEIIYTTKVFP

-465 LNSDVYTTV
+465 LNSDIYTTV
-474 YNQKDIDFKDLYSE
+474 YNQKDTDFKGLYSE
-488 DELNELINRREELR
+488 DELNELINRRQELR
-502 EKQNNKTI
+502 DKLQNHETL
-510 TSDERIEL
+510 TRDEEIEL
-518 AAIDNDFRVCSKLNT
+518 AAIDNDFRVCSKLDT

-578 EINVQQTVKKKNNE
+578 EINVQQTVKGQNNE
-592 NNLTL
+592 NNLIL
-597 SETDLTGGTTDE
+597 SEADLTGGTTDE

-665 SWRTIDYNFV
+665 SWRTVDYNFV

-684 NGDTPIS
+684 DENGPIS
-691 YDDVAATAYKNVFTE
+691 YDDAAAADYKDAFVK

-711 NALKDNVT
+711 NNLKNNET
-719 FKSICSNKDKDTQE
+719 FKLICDETKENINSNSAINEEDINRRLYDLLLNISE
-733 IIKHPTAASDQKESI
+733 ES
-748 NKKLYKLLV
+748 V
-757 SILDEEHEGQPYEK
+757 GDQPYEK
-771 LSNIAR
+771 FINIAR
-777 LATPDEVSNNDY
+777 LVTSDKVNSNDY
-789 GNSDLVYVKY
+789 KNDDYSNSDLVYIKY

-809 NLSNLSSSFYYA
+809 NLSNSSSSFYYA

-897 LPNDTLPPKTKASTY
+897 LPSDTLPPKTKASTY

-1032 IDKNHFSDD
+1032 IDKNHFSND

-1055 SLKDTDGSSFAK
+1055 SLKDTDNSSFAK

>member
-41 TTTPKLVRSV
+41 ATTPKLVRSV

-80 DLYNERKLKLHYD
+80 DLYNERKLKLYYD
-93 GNWYEFY
+93 GDWYEFY

-151 ETEDNE
+151 ETEDDE

-218 TVTEKEEKEKRAY
+218 IESDEEREKRAY
-231 LRNPFTKEKRPLEYG
+231 LRNPFTQEKRPLEYG

-255 FYDQYE
+255 FYDPYE
-261 KDNGRGLLSN
+261 KDNGRGLLSD

-309 YGVYNPKATKEIY
+309 YGAYNPKATKEIY

-377 DNSEGLIHWTS
+377 NNSEGLIHWTS

-399 NKLYTTAETT
+399 NKLYTTTETI

-474 YNQKDIDFKDLYSE
+474 YNQKDTDFKGLYSE
-488 DELNELINRREELR
+488 DELNELINRRQELR
-502 EKQNNKTI
+502 DKVQNHETLTLEEEK
-510 TSDERIEL
+510 EL
-518 AAIDNDFRVCSKLNT
+518 AAIDNDFRVCSKLDT

-578 EINVQQTVKKKNNE
+578 EINIQQTVKGQNNE

-665 SWRTIDYNFV
+665 SWRTVDYNFV
-675 LRATGETLK
+675 SRATGKTLK
-684 NGDTPIS
+684 KEDGSIS
-691 YDDVAATAYKNVFTE
+691 YDDAAAADYKDAFVR
-706 YKNKI
+706 YKDRI
-711 NALKDNVT
+711 NALKDNDA
-719 FKSICSNKDKDTQE
+719 FKSICSSPNESSKEQE
-733 IIKHPTAASDQKESI
+733 KINERLHGLLDNISKE
-748 NKKLYKLLV
+748 NNG
-757 SILDEEHEGQPYEK
+757 EF
-771 LSNIAR
+771 SNIAR
-777 LATPDEVSNNDY
+777 LATSDEIKANDY
-789 GNSDLVYVKY
+789 SNSDLVYVKY

-809 NLSNLSSSFYYA
+809 NLSNSSSSFYYA
-821 TYLSNS
+821 IYLSNS

-833 DSNILKNA
+833 DSYILKNA

-852 KIVIGEGSTNLQG
+852 KVIIGEGSTNLQG

-879 NYIKFSDVADIAD
+879 NYIKFSDIADIAD

-897 LPNDTLPPKTKASTY
+897 LPSDTLPPKTKASTY

-935 WAGANNSEEDK
+935 WTGANNSEEDK

-994 SGIGVKICAGATDAE
+994 SGIGVKICAGATADEE
-1009 TELIEVL
+1009 TELIDVL

-1055 SLKDTDGSSFAK
+1055 SLKDTDNSNFAK

>member
-41 TTTPKLVRSV
+41 ATTPKLVRSV

-80 DLYNERKLKLHYD
+80 DLYNERKLKLYYD
-93 GNWYEFY
+93 GDWYEFY

-157 KIKGSSKAILDGS
+157 RIKGSSKAILDGS

-213 ESDFK
+213 ESDFR
-218 TVTEKEEKEKRAY
+218 TGTEEEKEQRAY

-255 FYDQYE
+255 FYDPYE
-261 KDNGRGLLSN
+261 KDNGRGLLSDN
-271 DNLVEISGD
+271 NLVEISGD

-309 YGVYNPKATKEIY
+309 YGAYNPEATKEIY

-377 DNSEGLIHWTS
+377 NNSEGLIHWTS

-474 YNQKDIDFKDLYSE
+474 YNQKDSDFKDLYSE
-488 DELNELINRREELR
+488 DELNELINRREDLR
-502 EKQNNKTI
+502 KKQNNKTI
-510 TSDERIEL
+510 TSEEEKEL
-518 AAIDNDFRVCSKLNT
+518 AAINNDFRVCSKLDT

-578 EINVQQTVKKKNNE
+578 EINVQQTVKEQNNK

-597 SETDLTGGTTDE
+597 SEADLTGGTTDE

-665 SWRTIDYNFV
+665 SWRTVDYNFV
-675 LRATGETLK
+675 SRATGETFK

-691 YDDVAATAYKNVFTE
+691 YDDAAATE
-706 YKNKI
+706 YKETFVRYKDRI
-711 NALKDNVT
+711 NALKDNDA
-719 FKSICSNKDKDTQE
+719 FKSICSSPNESSKEQE
-733 IIKHPTAASDQKESI
+733 KINERLHGLLDNISKE
-748 NKKLYKLLV
+748 NNG
-757 SILDEEHEGQPYEK
+757 EF
-771 LSNIAR
+771 SNIAR
-777 LATPDEVSNNDY
+777 LATSDEIKANDY
-789 GNSDLVYVKY
+789 SNSDLAYIKY

-809 NLSNLSSSFYYA
+809 NLSNSSSSFYYA

-833 DSNILKNA
+833 DNNILKNA

-852 KIVIGEGSTNLQG
+852 KVIIGEGSTNLQG

-879 NYIKFSDVADIAD
+879 NYIKFSDIADIAD

-897 LPNDTLPPKTKASTY
+897 LPNNNALPPKTKASTY

-922 KDDSGV
+922 KNDSGV

-994 SGIGVKICAGATDAE
+994 SGIGVKICAGATADEE
-1009 TELIEVL
+1009 TELINVL

-1055 SLKDTDGSSFAK
+1055 SLKDTDSSSFAK

>member
-41 TTTPKLVRSV
+41 ATTPKLVRSV

-80 DLYNERKLKLHYD
+80 DLYNERKLKLYYD
-93 GNWYEFY
+93 GDWYEFY

-115 TITCTD
+115 TIICTD

-151 ETEDNE
+151 ETEDDE

-213 ESDFK
+213 ENDFK
-218 TVTEKEEKEKRAY
+218 TITEKEEREKKAY
-231 LRNPFTKEKRPLEYG
+231 LRNPFTQEKRPLEYG

-255 FYDQYE
+255 FYDRYE

-309 YGVYNPKATKEIY
+309 YGAYNPKATKEIY

-348 DEEGVVAN
+348 DEEGIVAN

-365 EQWNEALKKQLK
+365 EQWDEALKKQLK
-377 DNSEGLIHWTS
+377 NNSEGLIHWTS

-474 YNQKDIDFKDLYSE
+474 YNQKDSDFKGLYSE

-502 EKQNNKTI
+502 EKQKNKTI
-510 TSDERIEL
+510 TSDETIEL
-518 AAIDNDFRVCSKLNT
+518 KAIDNDFRVCSKLDT

-578 EINVQQTVKKKNNE
+578 EINVQQTVKGQNNE

-597 SETDLTGGTTDE
+597 SEADLTGGTTDE

-665 SWRTIDYNFV
+665 SWRTVDYNFIS
-675 LRATGETLK
+675 RATGEILK
-684 NGDTPIS
+684 KENGSIS
-691 YDDVAATAYKNVFTE
+691 YDDAAATDYKEAFVR
-706 YKNKI
+706 YKDRI
-711 NALKDNVT
+711 NALKDNDA
-719 FKSICSNKDKDTQE
+719 FKSICSSPNESSKEQE
-733 IIKHPTAASDQKESI
+733 KINERLHGLLDNISKE
-748 NKKLYKLLV
+748 NNG
-757 SILDEEHEGQPYEK
+757 EF
-771 LSNIAR
+771 SNIAR
-777 LATPDEVSNNDY
+777 LATSDEIKANDY
-789 GNSDLVYVKY
+789 SNSDLVYVKY

-809 NLSNLSSSFYYA
+809 NLSNSSSSFYYA

-833 DSNILKNA
+833 DTYILKNT

-852 KIVIGEGSTNLQG
+852 KVVIGEGSTNLQG

-879 NYIKFSDVADIAD
+879 NYIKFSDIADIAD

-897 LPNDTLPPKTKASTY
+897 LPNNNLPSKTEASTY

-935 WAGANNSEEDK
+935 WAGTNDSEEEDK
-946 DYYSVEDNAFLLFKA
+946 YYSVEDNAFLLFKA

-994 SGIGVKICAGATDAE
+994 SGIGVKICAGATADAE
-1009 TELIEVL
+1009 TELINVL

-1041 FLKSVHFNEDDGTI
+1041 FLKSVNFNEDDGTI
-1055 SLKDTDGSSFAK
+1055 SLKDTGNSNFAK
-1067 MTDKSFKDDNVTPTW
+1067 MTDKSFKNNNVTPTW
-1082 QAQTSTG
+1082 QAQTSTET
-1089 APVYFTR
+1089 PVYFTR

-1124 EKKS
+1124 KKNSKRR

>member
-41 TTTPKLVRSV
+41 ATTPKLVRSV

-80 DLYNERKLKLHYD
+80 DLYNERKLKLYYD
-93 GNWYEFY
+93 GDWYEFY

-157 KIKGSSKAILDGS
+157 RIKGSSKAILDGS

-213 ESDFK
+213 ENDFR
-218 TVTEKEEKEKRAY
+218 TGTEEEKEQRAY

-255 FYDQYE
+255 FYDRYE
-261 KDNGRGLLSN
+261 KDNGRSLLSD

-309 YGVYNPKATKEIY
+309 YGAYNPKAKKEIY

-377 DNSEGLIHWTS
+377 NNSEGLIHWTS

-399 NKLYTTAETT
+399 NKLYTTEETI

-474 YNQKDIDFKDLYSE
+474 YNQKDTDFKDLYSE

-502 EKQNNKTI
+502 EKQRNKTI
-510 TSDERIEL
+510 TSDETIEL
-518 AAIDNDFRVCSKLNT
+518 AAIDNDFRVCSKLDT

-578 EINVQQTVKKKNNE
+578 EINIQQTVKGQNNE

-675 LRATGETLK
+675 SRATGETLK
-684 NGDTPIS
+684 KEDGSIS
-691 YDDVAATAYKNVFTE
+691 YDDTAATYYKEAFVR

-711 NALKDNVT
+711 NDLKDNET
-719 FKSICSNKDKDTQE
+719 FKSICSSPNESNSEQE
-733 IIKHPTAASDQKESI
+733 RINERLHGLLANISKE
-748 NKKLYKLLV
+748 NNG
-757 SILDEEHEGQPYEK
+757 EF
-771 LSNIAR
+771 SNIAR
-777 LATPDEVSNNDY
+777 LATSDEIKKNDY
-789 GNSDLVYVKY
+789 SNSDLAYVKY

-809 NLSNLSSSFYYA
+809 NLSNSSSSFYYA
-821 TYLSNS
+821 IYLSNS

-833 DSNILKNA
+833 DSYILKNA
-841 VFEKKNNVDLD
+841 VFEKKNNIDLD
-852 KIVIGEGSTNLQG
+852 KVIIGEGSTNLQG

-879 NYIKFSDVADIAD
+879 NYIKFSDIADIAD

-897 LPNDTLPPKTKASTY
+897 LPNNNALPPKTKASTY

-922 KDDSGV
+922 KNDSGV

-994 SGIGVKICAGATDAE
+994 SGIGVKICAGATADE
-1009 TELIEVL
+1009 KTELINVL

-1055 SLKDTDGSSFAK
+1055 SLKDTDNSSFAK
-1067 MTDKSFKDDNVTPTW
+1067 ITDKSFKDDNVTPTW

-1089 APVYFTR
+1089 IPVYFTR

>member
-41 TTTPKLVRSV
+41 ATTPKLVRSV

-80 DLYNERKLKLHYD
+80 DLYNERKLKLYYD
-93 GNWYEFY
+93 GDWYEFY

-151 ETEDNE
+151 ETEDDE

-218 TVTEKEEKEKRAY
+218 IESDEEREKRAY
-231 LRNPFTKEKRPLEYG
+231 LRNPFTQEKRPLEYG

-255 FYDQYE
+255 FYDPYE
-261 KDNGRGLLSN
+261 KDNGRGLLSD

-309 YGVYNPKATKEIY
+309 YGAYNPKATKEIY

-348 DEEGVVAN
+348 DEEGIVAN
-356 KNCHYLITI
+356 ENCHYLITI

-377 DNSEGLIHWTS
+377 NNSEGLIHWTS
-388 PVQKDTETYTL
+388 PVQKDIETYTL

-465 LNSDVYTTV
+465 LNSDAYTTV
-474 YNQKDIDFKDLYSE
+474 YNQKDTDFKGLYSE
-488 DELNELINRREELR
+488 DELNELINRRQELR
-502 EKQNNKTI
+502 DKVQNHETL
-510 TSDERIEL
+510 TREEEIEL
-518 AAIDNDFRVCSKLNT
+518 AAINNDFRVCSKLDT

-578 EINVQQTVKKKNNE
+578 EINVQQTVKEQNNE
-592 NNLTL
+592 NNLIL
-597 SETDLTGGTTDE
+597 SEADLTGGTTDE

-675 LRATGETLK
+675 SRATGETLK
-684 NGDTPIS
+684 KEDGSIS
-691 YDDVAATAYKNVFTE
+691 YDDTAATDYKEAFVR

-711 NALKDNVT
+711 NDLKDNET
-719 FKSICSNKDKDTQE
+719 FKSICSSPNESNSEQE
-733 IIKHPTAASDQKESI
+733 RI
-748 NKKLYKLLV
+748 NERLHGLLV
-757 SILDEEHEGQPYEK
+757 NISKENNGQF
-771 LSNIAR
+771 SNIAR
-777 LATPDEVSNNDY
+777 LATSDEIKKNDY
-789 GNSDLVYVKY
+789 SNSDLAYVKY

-809 NLSNLSSSFYYA
+809 NLSNSSSSFYYA
-821 TYLSNS
+821 IYLSNS

-833 DSNILKNA
+833 DSYILKNA

-852 KIVIGEGSTNLQG
+852 KVIIGEGSTNLQG

-897 LPNDTLPPKTKASTY
+897 LPSDTLPPKTKASTY

-1009 TELIEVL
+1009 TELIDVL

-1055 SLKDTDGSSFAK
+1055 SLKDTDNSNFAK

>member
-41 TTTPKLVRSV
+41 ATTPKLVRSV

-93 GNWYEFY
+93 GDWYEFY

-151 ETEDNE
+151 ETEDDE

-213 ESDFK
+213 ENDFR
-218 TVTEKEEKEKRAY
+218 TGTEEEKEQRTY

-255 FYDQYE
+255 FYDRYE
-261 KDNGRGLLSN
+261 KDNGRSLLSD

-309 YGVYNPKATKEIY
+309 YGAYNPEATKEIY

-329 NPRDLIQFLFFNEN
+329 NPKDLIQFLFFNEN

-348 DEEGVVAN
+348 DEEGIVAN

-377 DNSEGLIHWTS
+377 NNSEGLIHWTS
-388 PVQKDTETYTL
+388 PTQEEKEGYTL
-399 NKLYTTAETT
+399 NKLYTTAETI

-474 YNQKDIDFKDLYSE
+474 YNQKDTDFKGLYSE
-488 DELNELINRREELR
+488 DELNELINRRQELR
-502 EKQNNKTI
+502 DKVQNHETL
-510 TSDERIEL
+510 TREEEIEL
-518 AAIDNDFRVCSKLNT
+518 AAIDNDFRVCSKLDT

-578 EINVQQTVKKKNNE
+578 EINVQQTVKEQNNE
-592 NNLTL
+592 NNLIL
-597 SETDLTGGTTDE
+597 SEADLTGGTTDE

-665 SWRTIDYNFV
+665 SWRTVDYNFV
-675 LRATGETLK
+675 SRATGKTLK
-684 NGDTPIS
+684 KEDGSIS
-691 YDDVAATAYKNVFTE
+691 YDDAAAADYKDAFVR
-706 YKNKI
+706 YKDNI
-711 NALKDNVT
+711 NALKDNKT
-719 FKSICSNKDKDTQE
+719 FKSICSNKETNE
-733 IIKHPTAASDQKESI
+733 IIKNPTGASSQKKTI
-748 NKKLYKLLV
+748 NGQLHDLLV
-757 SILDEEHEGQPYEK
+757 SISGENDGEF
-771 LSNIAR
+771 SNIAR
-777 LATPDEVSNNDY
+777 LATSDEIKVNDY
-789 GNSDLVYVKY
+789 NNSDLVYVKY
-799 LYLSEVGLLD
+799 LYLSEIGLLD
-809 NLSNLSSSFYYA
+809 NLSNSSSSFYYA

-833 DSNILKNA
+833 DTYILKNTI
-841 VFEKKNNVDLD
+841 FEKKNNVDLD
-852 KIVIGEGSTNLQG
+852 KVVIGEGSTNLQG

-961 KKTIKNPYVAIKLE
+961 KKTIKNPYVAIKLK

-994 SGIGVKICAGATDAE
+994 SGIGVKICAGVTDKE
-1009 TELIEVL
+1009 TELIKVL

-1032 IDKNHFSDD
+1032 IDKNHFSND

-1055 SLKDTDGSSFAK
+1055 SLKDTDDSNFAK
-1067 MTDKSFKDDNVTPTW
+1067 MTDKSFKDNNVTPTW

-1089 APVYFTR
+1089 TPVYFTR